1 MVESE
6 RNGTG
11 NRAGSAS
18 ADSAGDV
25 AVIGLACRL
34 PGAADPAAFWRLL
47 SEGTDAITDVPAD
60 RWDGAAVADADPSEP
75 GRTDIRRGGF
85 LDRVGHFDA
94 RFFGL
99 SPKEAAAMDPQQ
111 RLVLELAW
119 EALEDAHVRPGTLRS
134 TRTGVFVGAIWD
146 DYATLH
152 HRSGLT
158 AISPHTVTG
167 LHRSIIANRV
177 SYFLGL
183 NGPSLTVDSGQSSS
197 LVSVHLAC
205 ESLRKGESTI
215 ALAGGVNLNIV
226 PESTLG
232 AAKFGGLSPDGRC
245 FTFDARANGYV
256 RGEGGGIVVLKPLAR
271 AVADGDPV
279 YCVIRGSAVNNDGG
293 GDGLTVPLRSGQE
306 QVLRLACERAGID
319 PAHIGYV
326 ELHGTGTKVGDP
338 VEAAAL
344 GAVLGT
350 GRAPGNPLR
359 VGSAKTNVG
368 HLEGAA
374 GITGL
379 LKAALAL
386 HHRELPASLNFETPN
401 PAIPLDRLN
410 LRVQNEHSA
419 WAAED
424 GRPLLAGVSS
434 FGMGGTNC
442 HIVLAEHRETADPAA
457 RDSTGADR
465 AVPGTGESG
474 PGTAATCWPLSAKTA
489 SALRGQAAA
498 LLAHAEAHPALALPA
513 VGRAL
518 ATGRTAFEHRAVV
531 VGENRDDFLRAL
543 RALSTDGI
551 DAALTTGRTAPRGEL
566 AFLFPGQGSQR
577 AGMGRELAESVP
589 AFATALD
596 DVCAHLDPLLPRPLR
611 EIMFAAEGTGE
622 AAELDRTLY
631 TQTSLFAL
639 EVALFRA
646 LESWGVT
653 PDVLMGHSIGEL
665 AAAHVAGVLSLADAC
680 TLVAARGR
688 LMQALPAGGAMIAV
702 QATEDEVHDRI
713 GAHTDRVS
721 VAALNGPDSVVVSG
735 DDDLATEIADAF
747 AALGRKTSRLRVS
760 HAFHSPHM
768 EPMLAEFREVA
779 EGLTFHAPRIP
790 IVSNVTGRLAEERAA
805 YEGCDA
811 AYWVRHV
818 REAVRFADGVARLD
832 EQGVRTYLE
841 LGPGGV
847 LTSMARAG
855 ADDEALFVPALRGR
869 RPETS
874 ALLTAV
880 AALHVHGLEPD
891 WDALFGDGGRTHRK
905 VALPTYAFERQRYWL
920 DGATTPLIAGTTT
933 DRAPADPQTDAVAET
948 DTAPVGALGRRLAGL
963 PESAREEAALDLVRA
978 HVAAVLGHAEA
989 RQVESEWT
997 FKDLGFDSLSS
1008 VELCNQLGAAT
1019 GLRLPSGL
1027 LFDHPTPAALAR
1039 HLAARSLGAADTADR
1054 TPVTADDP
1062 DEPIAIVAMSCRLP
1076 GGISSPEELW
1086 RLLASGGDAV
1096 SGFPT
1101 DRGWDIETLW
1111 DPEPGT
1117 PGKSSTRHGGFLRGA
1132 ADFDA
1137 AFFGISPREA
1147 AAIDPQQRLVL
1158 ETAWEAFE
1166 RAGIDPATL
1175 RGSRAGVF
1183 IGATAQDYGPRL
1195 HEPVDEA
1202 GGYLLTGTTT
1212 SVASGRVAYSFGLE
1226 GPAVTV
1232 DTACSSSLVALHLA
1246 VQSLRGGECTMALA
1260 GGVTVMS
1267 TPGMFVEFSRQGGL
1281 SADGRCKAFAA
1292 GADGTGWAEGV
1303 GMLLVE
1309 RLSDA
1314 RRNGHQVLAVVRGS
1328 AVNQDGA
1335 SNGLT
1340 APNGPSQQRVIRQ
1353 ALAAAGLAPADVD
1366 AVEAHGTGT
1375 KLGDPIEAEALIA
1388 TYGQERSQERPLWLG
1403 SLKSNIGHTQAAAGV
1418 AGVIKMVMAMRHG
1431 LLPRTLHVDEPTPHV
1446 DWSASEV
1453 RLLTEAVEWP
1463 AGGPPRRAAV
1473 SSFGIS
1479 GTNAHV
1485 IVEQAPDL
1493 AEEPPAPAPTPG
1505 SGVVVPWVLSA
1516 KSDTALREQAAR
1528 LLSFLDSFLDDEGVG
1543 VRPEDVAFSL
1553 ATSRAV
1559 LERRAAVVGAELGE
1573 LRGELQ
1579 SIVSGAVPAAGAVGG
1594 KVGFLFSGQGS
1605 QRVGMGRELYASY
1618 PVFAAA
1624 YDEVCALLDIEVDVD
1639 AEALH
1644 QTGMTQPALF
1654 AVEVALFR
1662 LLESWGV
1669 RPDYVAGHSVGEIAA
1684 AHVAGVLS
1692 LEDAAKLV
1700 SARARLMQALP
1711 GGGAMVAVQATEDE
1725 ILPHLAEGVGIA
1737 AINGP
1742 RSVVVSGAEA
1752 EVLAVAGVFAGQGRK
1767 TSRLKV
1773 SHAFHSPLM
1782 EPMLEEFGGV
1792 VGGLV
1797 FNEPWIPVVSNL
1809 TGRLAEP
1816 YTSSYW
1822 VRHVREA
1829 VRFADGVR
1837 TLHELGVGTFVEIG
1851 PGGVLSGMAQGC
1863 VDDIVTVPVLRADR
1877 PEPRAVV
1884 AALAELH
1891 VGGTVVDWRA
1901 FFPGARRVDLPT
1913 YAFQRERY
1921 WLDVPRTATGGLQEA
1936 SDAEF
1941 WDSVESE
1948 DRASLGALLGLE
1960 AAELDTVA
1968 PKLSAWRRQRR
1979 EQSAADGWRY
1989 RITWQPLG
1997 DPAGAA
2003 SSGTWLYV
2011 VPEETAWTEAIR
2023 AGLTELG
2030 VTLVPFTVAEDTDR
2044 DTLARSL
2051 TEAGHEQAD
2060 GVLFAAAPAP
2070 ADTGTADTGTAD
2082 TGTAALQRLVLLVQA
2097 LGDAGIEAPLWCLT
2111 SGAVSTGP
2119 ADPLTDPAAARLWGL
2134 GRIVALEQPQRW
2146 GGLVDL
2152 PAEPDP
2158 RALARLAGLLD
2169 QTDEDQLAV
2178 RPSGVSVRRL
2188 VRAARSAAPAD
2199 ATWSPRGTVLVT
2211 GGTGAL
2217 GGHVARWL
2225 AGAGA
2230 EHLVLIS
2237 RRGPEAPGAAE
2248 LTAELTELGARVTV
2262 AACDAADRDDLAEL
2276 FARHTVNA
2284 VVHTAG
2290 VLDDG
2295 LIDSLTPERLDGVL
2309 RPKADAAL
2317 HLHEL
2322 TRDREDLDAFVLFS
2336 SMTGV
2341 WGNGGQGAYGAANAF
2356 LDALA
2361 EQRRAQGLPA
2371 LAVAWGPWADGGMAD
2386 GAAGDHLRRR
2396 GVRPI
2401 AALPAISALHAAL
2414 TRGETS
2420 VTIADVDWDR
2430 FVPAFAGT
2438 RPCPLLSGVPE
2449 AREALEGRAR
2459 AARST
2464 EAPAS
2469 ALGQRL
2475 LDAVPGERARILLDL
2490 VREQAAMV
2498 LGHTNKGTFDADR
2511 TFRETGFDSLTAV
2524 ELRHRLSTA
2533 TGLKLPATLVFDH
2546 PTPTALA
2553 RHLGDEL
2560 LGGHGTETPA
2570 PQAVTA
2576 VAADEPLAIVSMSC
2590 RFPGGVDTPEDL
2602 WELLGSGLDAMSG
2615 FPTDRGWD
2623 LDAIYDPDPER
2634 PGTTYTREGGFIEGA
2649 DRFDAGLFGIS
2660 PREALAMDPQQRLL
2674 LETAWEAF
2682 ERAGIAPAS
2691 VRASRTGV
2699 FIGTN
2704 GQDYANGL
2712 RNAPEEIEGYALTG
2726 KAASVVSGRIS
2737 YTFGLEGPAVTVDT
2751 ACSSSLVALH
2761 LAAQALRSGECSMAL
2776 VGGVTVMTTPDLF
2789 VEFSRQR
2796 GLSPDGRCKAFAAG
2810 ADGTG
2815 WGEGVGLLLVERL
2828 SDARRHGHQVLAV
2841 VRGSAVNQDGASNG
2855 LTAPNGPSQ
2864 QRVIRQA
2871 LASAGLTPADV
2882 DAVEAHGT
2890 GTKLGDPIEAQA
2902 LLATYGREHSADRPV
2917 WLGSVKSNIGHTQAA
2932 AGVAGV
2938 IKMVLAMRH
2947 GTLPRTLHVDEP
2959 TGHVDWSAGT
2969 VRLLTE
2975 PVPWPGTTGPRRAA
2989 VSSFGIGGT
2998 NAHTILE
3005 EAPAATVAE
3014 PVREHRPVPV
3024 PWVLSAKSE
3033 AALRAQAERLLAFA
3047 TDDVSPVDAGFS
3059 TATTR
3064 SALEHR
3070 AAVIGTD
3077 PAELRT
3083 ALTALTAGEPS
3094 ANVVTGRAHSTGKVG
3109 FLFSGQGSQRL
3120 GMGRELYGAFPVF
3133 AAAYDEVCA
3142 LLDIEVDVEAE
3153 ALHQTGVTQPALF
3166 AVEVALFRLLGSWG
3180 VRPDYVAGHSVGEI
3194 AAAHV
3199 AGVLSLEDAA
3209 KLVSARARLMQ
3220 ALPGGGAMVA
3230 VQATE
3235 DEILPHLTEGVGIAA
3250 VNGPRSV
3257 VVSGVED
3264 AVLAVAELFAGQGRK
3279 TSRLKVSH
3287 AFHSPLMEPMLEEFG
3302 GVVGGLVFNEP
3313 WVPVVSNLTGRL
3325 AEPYTSSYWVR
3336 HVREAVRFADG
3347 VRTLDELGVGT
3358 FVEIG
3363 PGGVLSGMA
3372 QGCVDDIVTVPVLR
3386 ADRPEPQALITAY
3399 AQLHVNGVELDWDA
3413 FFPGARRV
3421 ELPTYAFQRE
3431 RYWLNAP
3438 APTGDMSAVGQGTA
3452 GHPLLGA
3459 AVPLADGDGHLLTG
3473 RLSTHTHPWL
3483 MDHAVSGTVLLPGTA
3498 FVELAVTA
3506 ADAVGCD
3513 LLEELTLETPLLMPE
3528 RGGVALQVRVGA
3540 DDGTGRRSLTVHSR
3554 TDDGDAPAHQDDPA
3568 RAWVRHASGSLTVAT
3583 EEPMDGSL
3591 AAWPPAGAEPIDVD
3605 GFYDRL
3611 AAMALDYGPV
3621 FQGLRAA
3628 WHAGDDFF
3636 AEVELPGADGMDAGA
3651 YGLHPALFDAA
3662 LHTVWLGAVEPDAG
3676 TGHGLLPFAWSGVRL
3691 AAAGASALRVKVSRA
3706 GTSTVSL
3713 LLADGTG
3720 EPVARIDSLTL
3731 RPVPVDQLR
3740 AGSGGDD
3747 AVFGLEWTPI
3757 GLPSAPDGTR
3767 IEPYEDLAALR
3778 NADSPAVTAA
3788 EAEAGATADAVIVP
3802 CPTGTATD
3810 LATRVREVTYAVLEL
3825 LQWWLAEERP
3835 ARLVLVTR
3843 TGDLAQSAVRGL
3855 VRSAQTEN
3863 PDRVVLVE
3871 TSADADPGSGA
3882 EPTDFTRTLPGLLAS
3897 GEPQALLGA
3906 DGEIR
3911 VPRLVR
3917 AATPD
3922 AEPSVPALGSGTV
3935 LLTGASG
3942 GLGGLFVKHLVAE
3955 HGVRSLLLVSR
3966 RGGDAPGAAEL
3977 TAELTARGADVTW
3990 AACDVADRDAVRALL
4005 AGPGR
4010 NLSAIVH
4017 TAGVLDDGIIGSL
4030 TPDRLDAVF
4039 RPKVDAALNL
4049 HDLAAELCGELSAFV
4064 LFSSVAGTLG
4074 TPGQGN
4080 YAAANTFLDA
4090 LAEHRRALGL
4100 RATSLAWG
4108 LWAQDSESESA
4119 MTGGLDHTDLTRIQR
4134 MGLAPIPSADGLRMF
4149 DAALA
4154 TDRAAVAPIRL
4165 DTSAF
4170 RDGQGRFREGQGQSV
4185 PSVLRG
4191 LVRVTPVRRTART
4204 APEGSLGQRLA
4215 GLPVAEREQVVLD
4228 LVRGEVAAVLGHS
4241 GARSVGADDAF
4252 KDIGFDS
4259 LTAVELRNRL
4269 NSAVGMRLPATLI
4282 FDYPSPLALA
4292 RYLTAEAAGTDAAA
4306 ATVPTTRSTSGA
4318 TADDPIAIV
4327 GMACR
4332 YPGGVRSPED
4342 LWQLV
4347 RSGRDAVSGFPED
4360 RGWDVEKLYDP
4371 NPDQWGTSYTREG
4384 GFLRDA
4390 ADFDAEFFGIS
4401 PREALAMDPQQ
4412 RLLLETSWEA
4422 FERAGIDPA
4431 TVRGSRTGVF
4441 AGVMYHDYGGR
4452 VHTSPAGLEGY
4463 LVNGSAGSVAS
4474 GRVSYTFGLE
4484 GPAVTVDTA
4493 CSSSLVALHLAA
4505 QALRSGECTMALVGG
4520 VTVMAGPSVFVEFS
4534 RQRGLSADGRCKA
4547 FAAGADG
4554 TGWAEGAGM
4563 LLVERLSD
4571 ARRHG
4576 HRVLAVVRGTAVN
4589 QDGASNGLT
4598 APNGPSQQ
4606 RVIRQ
4611 ALANAGV
4618 SSDQVDA
4625 VEAHGTGTRL
4635 GDPIE
4640 AQALIATYGRERAGE
4655 RPLWLGS
4662 LKSNIGHAQAA
4673 AGVGGVI
4680 KMVMAMRHGVLPQTL
4695 HVDEPTPHVD
4705 WSAGDVRLLTE
4716 AVEWPAHDG
4725 PRRAAV
4731 SSFGVSGT
4739 NAHVIVE
4746 QAPDLAEEP
4755 PAPAPTPGSG
4765 AVVPWVLS
4773 AKSDT
4778 ALREQA
4784 ARLLS
4789 FLDDEGAGVRPEDVA
4804 FSLATSRAVLERRA
4818 AVVGTELGELR
4829 GGLESIVSGA
4839 VPAAGAV
4846 GGKVGFLFS
4855 GQGSQRLGMGR
4866 ELYASYPVFA
4876 AAYDEVCAL
4885 LDIEVDVEAEA
4896 LHQTGV
4902 TQPALFAVEV
4912 ALFRLLESW
4921 GVRPDYVAGHSV
4933 GEIAAA
4939 HVAGVLSLEDAA
4951 KLVSARARLM
4961 QALPSG
4967 GAMVAVQ
4974 AAEDEVLPYLTDGVG
4989 IAAVNGPQSVVVSG
5003 AEDAVVAIGETFR
5016 EQGRKTSRLKVSHAF
5031 HSPLMEPMLEEFG
5044 QAIAGL
5050 TFNEPR
5056 IPVVS
5061 NLTGQ
5066 LAEPYTPSYW
5076 VRHVRE
5082 AVRFADGVQTL
5093 RELGVT
5099 TFVEVGPGG
5108 VLSALAQGCVDDI
5121 VTVPVLRADRPEPYA
5136 ITAALGSLHTYGV
5149 SPDWR
5154 ALLPGA
5160 RRVDLPTYAFQRE
5173 RFWLDVPPVSG
5184 DVRAAG
5190 LGAADHPLLGA
5201 AIVTADSDGVL
5212 LTGLLSLE
5220 THPWLADHAVHGT
5233 VLLPGTAFVE
5243 LAIRAGDET
5252 GCGGIEDLTL
5262 ELPLVVPGN
5271 GGVTLQVAAG
5281 AADES
5286 GRRQLSVHSRTGDGP
5301 WLRHATG
5308 VLSPAV
5314 APSAVD
5320 VGVWPPAGAEAVD
5333 LTAFYEGMAAMGLD
5347 YGPLFQGLRSVWR
5360 GGDDVYAEVELP
5372 EESATEAAAFAL
5384 HPALLDAALHAL
5396 AAGGLVSTSDGL
5408 ALPFAWS
5415 GVLVH
5420 AAGAATARVK
5430 LSRTATGSITLAVA
5444 DGAGEPVASVESL
5457 SLRTV
5462 SAEQLRDAGGG
5473 ERLFGLEWTPFA
5485 LPAADE
5491 AVTIETLADFDAL
5504 RASEGTPEAVVV
5516 PCPAGTGAEADRA
5529 HTKHA
5534 KHAKHAMHTVH
5545 TVHSV
5550 TDEVLALVQWWLARE
5565 RAGRLVL
5572 VTRPGDLAHAAV
5584 WGLVRSAQS
5593 ENPDRFVLA
5602 EAEDTDEVVR
5612 VLPAVLAADEP
5623 QFAVR
5628 GGEVFVPRLTK
5639 ATGTAT
5645 GTAIGTAA
5653 GTAIGTPDFGAGP
5666 VLLTGASGALGGLVA
5681 RHLVA
5686 EHGVRSLLL
5695 LSRRGAEAPGA
5706 VELEAELTAWGA
5718 EVTWAACD
5726 AADRD
5731 ALAEALSGTPVTAV
5745 VHTAGVLDDGVIA
5758 SLTPERMEKVLRPKV
5773 DAVLNLHELTDGL
5786 SAFVV
5791 FSSVSGILGSAGQGN
5806 YAAANTF
5813 LDAFAESRRAQGLPA
5828 TSLAWGLWEQG
5839 GGMADR
5845 LDQADLTRLKRAGLA
5860 PIGVDEGLRLFDAAL
5875 ALDRAT
5881 VAPLRLDLGGLQG
5894 TVPPVLRGL
5903 RGPVR
5908 GTARRTAQ
5916 SAPKGSLGQRLAGLP
5931 VAQREEAVLDLV
5943 RGEVAAVLGHTSAQA
5958 VQPEH
5963 AFQDA
5968 GFDSLTSVE
5977 LRNRLNAAT
5986 GLRLPATLVFDHPTP
6001 LALSRFLLAE
6011 TLGGQERPEAAVAA
6025 VTGTDEPI
6033 AIVGMACRFPGDVR
6047 SPEDL
6052 WRLVASGGDA
6062 VSGFPEDRG
6071 WDVENLYDP
6080 DPDRSGKSYVRH
6092 GGFLHEA
6099 AAFDPAFFGIS
6110 PREALAMDP
6119 QQRLLLETSWEAFE
6133 RAGIDPAT
6141 VRGSRTGVF
6150 AGVMYHDYGGRV
6162 KTPTEGMDAY
6172 LGSGSAGSIASGRVS
6187 YTFGLEG
6194 PAVTVDTACSSS
6206 LVALHLAA
6214 QALRSGEC
6222 TMALVGGVTVMA
6234 TPSTFVEFSR
6244 QRGLSADG
6252 RCKAFAAGADGTGW
6266 AEGAGMLLVERLSD
6280 ARRHGHRVLA
6290 VVRGT
6295 AVNQDGASNGLT
6307 APNGPSQQRVI
6318 RQALANAGVSSDQV
6332 DAVEAHGTG
6341 TRLGDPIEAQALIAT
6356 YGQERSGERPLW
6368 LGSLKS
6374 NIGHAQAAAGVGGVI
6389 KMVMAM
6395 RHGVLPQTLHV
6406 DEPTPHVDW
6415 SAGDVR
6421 LLTEAVEWPAHDG
6434 PRRAAVSSFGI
6445 SGTNAHVIVEQA
6457 PDSAESVP
6465 ESEPDAVVPWV
6476 LSAKTD
6482 TALRAQ
6488 AERLLSLA
6496 SATDARPADLALSL
6510 ATTRSAMEYRAAVV
6524 GEDREELLDG
6534 LRALA
6539 AGSASPRIVT
6549 GEPGSGGK
6557 VGFLF
6562 SGQGSQRRGMGRELY
6577 EAFPVFAAAY
6587 DEVCAALDAPV
6598 DVDAEE
6604 LDQTGSTQPALFA
6617 VEVALFRLLESWGV
6631 RPDYVAGHSVGEIAA
6646 AHVAG
6651 VLSLEDAAK
6660 LVSARARLMQ
6670 ALPSGG
6676 AMVAVQATEDDV
6688 LPYLTDGVG
6697 IAAVNGPQ
6705 SVVVSGAEDAVV
6717 AIGEVFREQG
6727 RKTSRLKVSHAFHSP
6742 LMDPMLEEFGQAI
6755 AGLTFN
6761 EPRIPVVS
6769 NLTGQLAEPYT
6780 PSYWVRHVREAVRFA
6795 DGVQTLH
6802 ELGVATFV
6810 EVGPGGVLS
6819 ALAQGCVDDI
6829 VTVPVVRADRPE
6841 PQAVVTALAELYTH
6855 GVSPG
6860 WWAVFPGARRV
6871 DLPTYAFQYERFW
6884 LEVPEEFSGGAAAAG
6899 LGLGAAEHPLAG
6911 AVVALPGAGGFL
6923 VTGRLSLRTHP
6934 WLADHTVMGRVL
6946 LPGTALVELAVR
6958 AGDEAGCAQVED
6970 LTLEAP
6976 LIVPDRGG
6984 VAVQVWVGPEEE
6996 SGRRALS
7003 VHSRP
7008 DDAPD
7013 DAPWVR
7019 HAVGYLA
7026 DELPDPPHGVDPGAW
7041 PPSAAEPVDLSR
7053 FYEGLDGLGLSYGP
7067 AFRGLRSVWRD
7078 GDDVLAEVALPEDT
7092 AADAFAVHP
7101 ALLDAALHAIGA
7113 GGLVPVADGPLL
7125 PFAWS
7130 EVGVRATG
7138 ATALRVKVSRTG
7150 TDAVSLTV
7158 ADASGG
7164 LVATVGSL
7172 SLRPVSREQLLAA
7185 GDLGGRA
7192 DDSLF
7197 GLAWQP
7203 IALVEGDAPLDVR
7216 VYPDPAAAL
7225 SADLPEAETESGT
7238 ASDSDSASGTG
7249 RATEAVTVVPCPELP
7264 GTPTA
7269 DRVHGIASE
7278 VLALVRSWL
7287 ARECAGRLV
7296 LVTRPGDLAHAAVWG
7311 LVRSAQSENPDR
7323 FVLAEAEDTDEVVR
7337 VLPAVLAAD
7346 EPQFA
7351 LRDGEVRVPRL
7362 VRSTG
7367 ELVDAPDLA
7376 TGTVLV
7382 TGASGALGGLVARH
7396 LVSEH
7401 KVRRLLLASR
7411 RGADAP
7417 GAAELA
7423 AELAALGAEVTW
7435 AACDVADREAVS
7447 AMLDGLGGHALSA
7460 VVHTAGVLDDG
7471 VIGSVT
7477 PERMREVFRPKVDAV
7492 LNLHECTR
7500 DMGPAAFVVFSSV
7513 AGLIGSAGQASYA
7526 AANSFLDAFSAHR
7539 RRAGLPATSLAWGV
7553 WEQSGAMT
7561 DGLAA
7566 ADRARMARSGVLPL
7580 PTGEGLRLF
7589 DAALASDAAVLA
7601 PVRIDTGALRGGEA
7615 PPVLRALVPA
7625 PAGRR
7630 TVQSATSAGSSAAAH
7645 GPSLAERLAQLPEGE
7660 REKSVLDL
7668 VRAEVAAVLGH
7679 ASDRTVRPEHAFQ
7692 DLGFDS
7698 LTAVELRN
7706 RLNRATGS
7714 RLPATLV
7721 FDHPTPA
7728 LLARHLFTEIAGAA
7742 EPDLVDSLL
7751 ADLDNVEQEL
7761 VTKLAAGEARDRI
7774 LVRLQELLLIAGES
7788 GKTSDQEVPGTSGSD
7803 LETATDDE
7811 MFDLL
7816 GKEFGIS

>member
-6 RNGTG
+6 LNGMG
-11 NRAGSAS
+11 NRSGSAS
-18 ADSAGDV
+18 ADSAEGI

-34 PGAADPAAFWRLL
+34 PGAADPSAFWRLL
-47 SEGTDAITDVPAD
+47 SEGTDAITDVPPD
-60 RWDGAAVADADPSEP
+60 RWDGAAVADADPSAP
-75 GRTDIRRGGF
+75 GRTDVRRGGF
-85 LDRVGHFDA
+85 LDGIGHFDA
-94 RFFGL
+94 GFFGL

-119 EALEDAHVRPGTLRS
+119 EALEDAHLRAETLRS

-293 GDGLTVPLRSGQE
+293 GDGLTVPLQAGQE
-306 QVLRLACERAGID
+306 QVLRLAYEHAAVD
-319 PAHIGYV
+319 PAHVGYV
-326 ELHGTGTKVGDP
+326 ELHGTGTKLGDP

-344 GAVLGT
+344 GAVLGA
-350 GRAPGNPLR
+350 GREPGRPLR

-379 LKAALAL
+379 LKAVLSL
-386 HHRELPASLNFETPN
+386 SHRELPASLHFETPN

-410 LRVQNEHSA
+410 LRVQTEHSA

-442 HIVLAEHRETADPAA
+442 HVVLAEHR
-457 RDSTGADR
+457 
-465 AVPGTGESG
+465 
-474 PGTAATCWPLSAKTA
+474 TAATAAGAAAEADTGAAPTVWPLSARTA
-489 SALRGQAAA
+489 SGLRAQAAA
-498 LLAHAEAHPALALPA
+498 LLAHAGAHPGLALPD
-513 VGRAL
+513 VGWSL
-518 ATGRTAFEHRAVV
+518 ATGRTAFEHRAVA
-531 VGENRDDFLRAL
+531 VGEDREDLLRAL
-543 RALSTDGI
+543 HQLSTGGV
-551 DAALTTGRTAPRGEL
+551 DAALTTGRTGPRGEL
-566 AFLFPGQGSQR
+566 AFLFSGQGSQR
-577 AGMGRELAESVP
+577 AGTGRELAASFP
-589 AFATALD
+589 TFATALNE
-596 DVCAHLDPLLPRPLR
+596 VCAHLDPLLPRPLR
-611 EIMFAAEGTGE
+611 EVMFAPEGTRE

-631 TQTSLFAL
+631 TQTSLFAV
-639 EVALFRA
+639 EVALFRL
-646 LESWGVT
+646 LESWGIT

-665 AAAHVAGVLSLADAC
+665 AAAHVAGVLSLTDAC

-702 QATEDEVHDRI
+702 QATEDEVRARI
-713 GAHTDRVS
+713 GDRTDRVS

-735 DDDLATEIADAF
+735 DEDLTVEIADSF
-747 AALGRKTSRLRVS
+747 AALGRRTSRLRVS

-768 EPMLAEFREVA
+768 EPMLAEFRAVA

-790 IVSNVTGRLAEERAA
+790 IVSDVTGRLSEEPSE
-805 YEGCDA
+805 YEGCTA
-811 AYWVRHV
+811 AYWVRHA
-818 REAVRFADGVARLD
+818 REAVRFTDGVARLD
-832 EQGVRTYLE
+832 ERGVRTYLE
-841 LGPGGV
+841 IGPGGV
-847 LTSMARAG
+847 LTSLARAR
-855 ADDEALFVPALRGR
+855 ADSESLFVPSLRAR
-869 RPETS
+869 RPEAQ

-880 AALHVHGLEPD
+880 ASLHVHGVEPD
-891 WDALFGDGGRTHRK
+891 WDALFDGGRGARRK
-905 VALPTYAFERQRYWL
+905 VALPTYAFERQWHWL
-920 DGATTPLIAGTTT
+920 DGDTTSPVAPTG
-933 DRAPADPQTDAVAET
+933 RAPAARQPHTIAET
-948 DTAPVGALGRRLAGL
+948 GSVPVGALGLRPAGL
-963 PESAREEAALDLVRA
+963 SRSERDETVLDLVRA
-978 HVAAVLGHAEA
+978 HIAAVLGHAEA
-989 RQVESEWT
+989 HQVETERT

-1008 VELCNQLGAAT
+1008 VELRNQLGEAT

-1027 LFDHPTPAALAR
+1027 LYDHPTPAALAR
-1039 HLAARSLGAADTADR
+1039 HLAARSLGGEDAAASASATA
-1054 TPVTADDP
+1054 ADP

-1076 GGISSPEELW
+1076 GGVSSPEDLW
-1086 RLLASGGDAV
+1086 RLLASGGDAI

-1101 DRGWDIETLW
+1101 DRGWDVEALH

-1117 PGKSSTRHGGFLRGA
+1117 PGKSSTRHGGFLHGA
-1132 ADFDA
+1132 AEFDA
-1137 AFFGISPREA
+1137 GFFGISPREA

-1166 RAGIDPATL
+1166 RAGIDPVTL

-1195 HEPVDEA
+1195 HEPVDGIE
-1202 GGYLLTGTTT
+1202 GYLLTGTTT

-1246 VQSLRGGECTMALA
+1246 VQSLRSGECTMALA

-1267 TPGMFVEFSRQGGL
+1267 TPGMFVEFSRQRGL

-1292 GADGTGWAEGV
+1292 TADGTGWAEGV

-1353 ALAAAGLAPADVD
+1353 ALAAAQLAPADVD

-1375 KLGDPIEAEALIA
+1375 RLGDPIEAEALIA
-1388 TYGQERSQERPLWLG
+1388 AYGQGRDGDRPLWLG

-1418 AGVIKMVMAMRHG
+1418 AGVIKMVLAMRHG
-1431 LLPRTLHVDEPTPHV
+1431 VLPKTLHVDEPTPHV
-1446 DWSASEV
+1446 EWSASGV

-1463 AGGPPRRAAV
+1463 AGVPPRRAAV

-1485 IVEQAPDL
+1485 IVEQAP
-1493 AEEPPAPAPTPG
+1493 ASEELPPVSG

-1516 KSDTALREQAAR
+1516 KSDAALRDQAGR
-1528 LLSFLDSFLDDEGVG
+1528 LLSFLADEGAG
-1543 VRPEDVAFSL
+1543 VRPVDVGFSL

-1559 LERRAAVVGAELGE
+1559 LERRAAVVGEELGE
-1573 LRGELQ
+1573 FRQGLEAL
-1579 SIVSGAVPAAGAVGG
+1579 VSGAAPVGGVVGG

-1605 QRVGMGRELYASY
+1605 QRIGMGRELYASY

-1624 YDEVCALLDIEVDVD
+1624 YDEVCARLDAPVDVD
-1639 AEALH
+1639 SEELNR
-1644 QTGMTQPALF
+1644 TGCTQPALF

-1662 LLESWGV
+1662 LLESWGI
-1669 RPDYVAGHSVGEIAA
+1669 RPDYVAGHSVGEIVA

-1692 LEDAAKLV
+1692 LEDAARLV

-1711 GGGAMVAVQATEDE
+1711 AGGAMVAVQAAESE
-1725 ILPHLAEGVGIA
+1725 VLPHLTDGVGIA
-1737 AINGP
+1737 AVNGP
-1742 RSVVVSGAEA
+1742 RSVVVSGAEDAVLGIA
-1752 EVLAVAGVFAGQGRK
+1752 EVFTQQGRK
-1767 TSRLKV
+1767 ASRLRV

-1782 EPMLEEFGGV
+1782 DPMLEEFAEV

-1797 FNEPWIPVVSNL
+1797 FNEARIPVVSNL
-1809 TGRLAEP
+1809 TGRLAES
-1816 YTSSYW
+1816 YTPEYW

-1837 TLHELGVGTFVEIG
+1837 SLHELGVRAFVEIG
-1851 PGGVLSGMAQGC
+1851 PGGVLSALAQGC
-1863 VDDIVTVPVLRADR
+1863 FDDGTDLVTVPVLRAGR
-1877 PEPRAVV
+1877 PEPHALVTAVGQLHTHGV
-1884 AALAELH
+1884 SPDWQAL
-1891 VGGTVVDWRA
+1891 
-1901 FFPGARRVDLPT
+1901 FPGARRVDLPT

-1921 WLDVPRTATGGLQEA
+1921 WLDAPRAATAGAPEA
-1936 SDAEF
+1936 MDAEF

-1948 DRASLGALLGLE
+1948 DRASLGALLGVE
-1960 AAELDTVA
+1960 PAELDVVA

-1997 DPAGAA
+1997 DTTGTAP
-2003 SSGTWLYV
+2003 SGTWLYV
-2011 VPEETAWTEAIR
+2011 VSEETTWTETIR
-2023 AGLTELG
+2023 SGLTELG
-2030 VTLVPFTVAEDTDR
+2030 IVLVPFTVAEDTDR
-2044 DTLARSL
+2044 ETLARAFAD
-2051 TEAGHEQAD
+2051 AGHEQVD
-2060 GVLFAAAPAP
+2060 GLLFAAARGEA
-2070 ADTGTADTGTAD
+2070 GTD
-2082 TGTAALQRLVLLVQA
+2082 ALQRLLLLVQA

-2111 SGAVSTGP
+2111 SGAVSTGT
-2119 ADPLTDPAAARLWGL
+2119 ADPLTDPVSARLWGL

-2152 PAEPDP
+2152 PAEPDS
-2158 RALARLAGLLD
+2158 RALGRLAGLLA
-2169 QTDEDQLAV
+2169 QADEDQLAV
-2178 RPSGVSVRRL
+2178 RASGVSGRRL
-2188 VRAARSAAPAD
+2188 VRAPQSAAPAD
-2199 ATWSPRGTVLVT
+2199 APWSPRGTVLVT

-2230 EHLVLIS
+2230 EHLVLTS
-2237 RRGPEAPGAAE
+2237 RRGPDALGAVELKAE
-2248 LTAELTELGARVTV
+2248 LEELGARVTV
-2262 AACDAADRDDLAEL
+2262 AACDAADRDALAEL
-2276 FARHTVNA
+2276 FGRHTVNA

-2295 LIDSLTPERLDGVL
+2295 LVESLTPERLERVL
-2309 RPKADAAL
+2309 RPKVDAAL

-2322 TRDREDLDAFVLFS
+2322 TRDRQDLDAFVLFS

-2371 LAVAWGPWADGGMAD
+2371 LAVAWGSWADGGMAD

-2396 GVRPI
+2396 GVREI
-2401 AALPAISALHAAL
+2401 APPSAISVLHGAL
-2414 TRGETS
+2414 THGETA
-2420 VTIADVDWDR
+2420 VTVADVDWER

-2438 RPCPLLSGVPE
+2438 RSCPLLHGVPE
-2449 AREALEGRAR
+2449 ARKALEARAR
-2459 AARST
+2459 TARSA
-2464 EAPAS
+2464 EVPAS
-2469 ALGQRL
+2469 ALVQRL
-2475 LDAVPGERARILLDL
+2475 LGATPGEQSRILLDL
-2490 VREQAAMV
+2490 VREQAATV
-2498 LGHTNKGTFDADR
+2498 LGHTGKGAFEADR

-2524 ELRHRLSTA
+2524 ELRHRLTTA
-2533 TGLKLPATLVFDH
+2533 TGLKLPTTLVFDH

-2553 RHLGDEL
+2553 RHLGEEL
-2560 LGGHGTETPA
+2560 LGRHGSAADAAQTTA
-2570 PQAVTA
+2570 A

-2590 RFPGGVDTPEDL
+2590 RFPGGVQSPEDL
-2602 WELLGSGLDAMSG
+2602 WELLSSGRDAMSG

-2623 LDAIYDPDPER
+2623 IDALYDPDPDR
-2634 PGTTYTREGGFIEGA
+2634 PGRTYSREGGFIQGA
-2649 DRFDAGLFGIS
+2649 DRFDAALFGIS

-2691 VRASRTGV
+2691 ARASRTGV

-2712 RNAPEEIEGYALTG
+2712 RNAPDGIEAYALTG

-2796 GLSPDGRCKAFAAG
+2796 GLAPDGRCKAFAAG

-2828 SDARRHGHQVLAV
+2828 SDAVRNGHEVLAV

-2855 LTAPNGPSQ
+2855 LTAPNGPAQ

-2871 LASAGLTPADV
+2871 LASAGLAPADV

-2890 GTKLGDPIEAQA
+2890 GTRLGDPIEAQA
-2902 LLATYGREHSADRPV
+2902 LIATYGQEHSDDRPV
-2917 WLGSVKSNIGHTQAA
+2917 RLGSVKSNIGHTQAA

-2947 GTLPRTLHVDEP
+2947 GVLPQTLHVDEP
-2959 TGHVDWSAGT
+2959 SPHVDWSAGA

-2975 PVPWPGTTGPRRAA
+2975 PVPWPGIAGPRRAA

-2998 NAHTILE
+2998 NAHTIIE
-3005 EAPAATVAE
+3005 EAPAAAVAE
-3014 PVREHRPVPV
+3014 PARQHRPVPV

-3033 AALRAQAERLLAFA
+3033 GALRAQAERLLAFA

-3059 TATTR
+3059 SATTR
-3064 SALEHR
+3064 SALEYR
-3070 AAVIGTD
+3070 AAVIGTAPD
-3077 PAELRT
+3077 ELR
-3083 ALTALTAGEPS
+3083 AGLEAIAAGEPA
-3094 ANVVTGRAHSTGKVG
+3094 ANVVAGRAQPTGKFG
-3109 FLFSGQGSQRL
+3109 FLFSGQGSQRI
-3120 GMGRELYGAFPVF
+3120 GMGRELYASYPVF

-3142 LLDIEVDVEAE
+3142 RLDVPVDVDSEE
-3153 ALHQTGVTQPALF
+3153 LNRTGCTQPALF
-3166 AVEVALFRLLGSWG
+3166 AVEVALFRLLESWG
-3180 VRPDYVAGHSVGEI
+3180 VRPDYVAGHSVGEV

-3209 KLVSARARLMQ
+3209 RLVSARARLMQ
-3220 ALPGGGAMVA
+3220 ALPAGGAMVA

-3235 DEILPHLTEGVGIAA
+3235 DEVLAHLTDGVGIAA

-3257 VVSGVED
+3257 VVSGVEE
-3264 AVLAVAELFAGQGRK
+3264 AVTAIAEIFQGRGRR

-3287 AFHSPLMEPMLEEFG
+3287 AFHSPLMDPMLEEFAE
-3302 GVVGGLVFNEP
+3302 VVGGLVFNEP
-3313 WVPVVSNLTGRL
+3313 RIPVVSTLTGRL
-3325 AEPYTSSYWVR
+3325 AESYTPEYWVR

-3347 VRTLDELGVGT
+3347 VRSLHELGVST

-3363 PGGVLSGMA
+3363 PGGVLSALA
-3372 QGCVDDIVTVPVLR
+3372 QACADDIVTIPVLR
-3386 ADRPEPQALITAY
+3386 ADRPEPQALTTAL
-3399 AQLHVNGVELDWDA
+3399 AQLHVSGAELDWHA

-3421 ELPTYAFQRE
+3421 DLPTYAFQHE
-3431 RYWLNAP
+3431 RYWLDAP
-3438 APTGDMSAVGQGTA
+3438 ASTGDMRAVGQGDV

-3483 MDHAVSGTVLLPGTA
+3483 VDHVVSGVALLPGTA
-3498 FVELAVTA
+3498 FVELAITA

-3513 LLEELTLETPLLMPE
+3513 LLEELTLETPLLVPE
-3528 RGGVALQVRVGA
+3528 RGGVAVQVRVGA
-3540 DDGTGRRSLTVHSR
+3540 DDGSGRRPLTVHSR
-3554 TDDGDAPAHQDDPA
+3554 IDDGDTYTHEDGSGRPWA
-3568 RAWVRHASGSLTVAT
+3568 RHASGSLAVAVSG
-3583 EEPMDGSL
+3583 PVGGSL
-3591 AAWPPAGAEPIDVD
+3591 AAWPPVGAEPVDVD

-3611 AAMALDYGPV
+3611 AGMALDYGPV

-3628 WHAGDDFF
+3628 WRSGDDFF
-3636 AEVELPGADGMDAGA
+3636 AEVELPGAERTDAGA

-3662 LHTVWLGAVEPDAG
+3662 LHTVWLGAVEPESG
-3676 TGHGLLPFAWSGVRL
+3676 TGNGLLPFAWSGVRL
-3691 AAAGASALRVKVSRA
+3691 AAAGACDLRVKVSRA

-3713 LLADGTG
+3713 VLADGTG
-3720 EPVARIDSLTL
+3720 EPVAQVDSLSL
-3731 RPVPVDQLR
+3731 RPVPADQLR
-3740 AGSGGDD
+3740 AGHGSDD
-3747 AVFGLEWTPI
+3747 AVFGLEWTPVS
-3757 GLPSAPDGTR
+3757 LPSAPAGMR
-3767 IEPYEDLAALR
+3767 IATYEDLAALR
-3778 NADSPAVTAA
+3778 AAGSPTHL
-3788 EAEAGATADAVIVP
+3788 EGAGAVADAVVVP
-3802 CPTGTATD
+3802 CPTGAEGD
-3810 LATRVREVTYAVLEL
+3810 LATRVREVTQAVLEL
-3825 LQWWLAEERP
+3825 VQWWLAEERP
-3835 ARLVLVTR
+3835 PRLVLVMR

-3855 VRSAQTEN
+3855 VRSAQSEN
-3863 PDRVVLVE
+3863 PDRVVLIE
-3871 TSADADPGSGA
+3871 TSGDQDADAGLA
-3882 EPTDFTRTLPGLLAS
+3882 RVLPGLIAS
-3897 GEPQALLGA
+3897 GEPQAVVHA
-3906 DGEIR
+3906 HDEVR

-3917 AATPD
+3917 LAAPD
-3922 AEPSVPALGSGTV
+3922 TVPELPVLGTGTV

-3942 GLGGLFVKHLVAE
+3942 GLGRLFARHLVAE

-3966 RGGDAPGAAEL
+3966 RGGNAPGAAEL
-3977 TAELTARGADVTW
+3977 ATELTAQGADVTW
-3990 AACDVADRDAVRALL
+3990 AACDVADPDAVRALL
-4005 AGPGR
+4005 TGSGR
-4010 NLSAIVH
+4010 NVSAIVH

-4030 TPDRLDAVF
+4030 TPERLDAVF

-4049 HDLAAELCGELSAFV
+4049 HDLAGELCGDLSAFV

-4090 LAEHRRALGL
+4090 LAEHRRAAGL
-4100 RATSLAWG
+4100 PATSLAWG
-4108 LWAQDSESESA
+4108 LWAQESEST
-4119 MTGGLDHTDLTRIQR
+4119 MTGSLGHTDLTRIKR
-4134 MGLAPIPSADGLRMF
+4134 MGLAAIPSAYGLRMF
-4149 DAALA
+4149 DAAL
-4154 TDRAAVAPIRL
+4154 TTHRAAVAPIRL
-4165 DTSAF
+4165 DTAAF
-4170 RDGQGRFREGQGQSV
+4170 RDGQGQPV
-4185 PSVLRG
+4185 PAVLRE
-4191 LVRVTPVRRTART
+4191 LVRVAPVRRTAQS
-4204 APEGSLGQRLA
+4204 APKGSLGQRLA
-4215 GLPVAEREQVVLD
+4215 GLPEADREQTVLD
-4228 LVRGEVAAVLGHS
+4228 LVRTEVAAVLGHT
-4241 GARSVGADDAF
+4241 GAQSVSMDDSF

-4269 NSAVGMRLPATLI
+4269 NTAVGMRLPATLV
-4282 FDYPSPLALA
+4282 FDYPNPLTLA
-4292 RYLTAEAAGTDAAA
+4292 RFLAAEAAGPGEEAAA
-4306 ATVPTTRSTSGA
+4306 VPGTVA
-4318 TADDPIAIV
+4318 TATTTANSTGTADEPIAIV

-4332 YPGGVRSPED
+4332 YPGGVESPED

-4347 RSGRDAVSGFPED
+4347 FSGRDAVSGFPED

-4371 NPDQWGTSYTREG
+4371 DPDRWGTSYTREG
-4384 GFLRDA
+4384 GFLHA
-4390 ADFDAEFFGIS
+4390 ATDFDAEFFGIS

-4431 TVRGSRTGVF
+4431 AVRGSRTGVF

-4452 VHTSPAGLEGY
+4452 VHTSPPGLEGY

-4493 CSSSLVALHLAA
+4493 CSSSLVALHLAT
-4505 QALRSGECTMALVGG
+4505 QALRSGECSMALVGG
-4520 VTVMAGPSVFVEFS
+4520 VTVMASPSVFVEFS
-4534 RQRGLSADGRCKA
+4534 RQRGLSVDGRCKA

-4571 ARRHG
+4571 ARRNG

-4598 APNGPSQQ
+4598 APNGPAQQ

-4618 SSDQVDA
+4618 SSAQVDV
-4625 VEAHGTGTRL
+4625 VEAHGTGTTL

-4640 AQALIATYGRERAGE
+4640 AQALIATYGRERPE
-4655 RPLWLGS
+4655 DRPLWLGS

-4680 KMVMAMRHGVLPQTL
+4680 KMVMALRHGVLPRTL

-4716 AVEWPAHDG
+4716 AVEWPESDR

-4746 QAPDLAEEP
+4746 QAPASEELP
-4755 PAPAPTPGSG
+4755 PVSGSG
-4765 AVVPWVLS
+4765 VVVPWVLS
-4773 AKSDT
+4773 AKSDA
-4778 ALREQA
+4778 ALRDQA
-4784 ARLLS
+4784 GRLLS
-4789 FLDDEGAGVRPEDVA
+4789 FLADEGAGVRPVDVG

-4818 AVVGTELGELR
+4818 AVVGEELGEFR
-4829 GGLESIVSGA
+4829 QGLEALVSGA
-4839 VPAAGAV
+4839 VPVGGVV

-4855 GQGSQRLGMGR
+4855 GQGSQRMGMGR

-4876 AAYDEVCAL
+4876 AAYDEVCGL
-4885 LDIEVDVEAEA
+4885 LDAPVDVDSEE
-4896 LHQTGV
+4896 LNQTGC

-4921 GVRPDYVAGHSV
+4921 GIRPDYVAGHSV
-4933 GEIAAA
+4933 GEVAAA

-4951 KLVSARARLM
+4951 RLVSARAALM
-4961 QALPSG
+4961 QALPAG

-4974 AAEDEVLPYLTDGVG
+4974 AAEDEVLPHLTDEVG
-4989 IAAVNGPQSVVVSG
+4989 IAAVNGPRSVVVSG
-5003 AEDAVVAIGETFR
+5003 AEDAVTAIAEVFR

-5031 HSPLMEPMLEEFG
+5031 HSPLMDPMLEEFAEVVG
-5044 QAIAGL
+5044 GL
-5050 TFNEPR
+5050 VFNEAR

-5061 NLTGQ
+5061 NLTGR
-5066 LAEPYTPSYW
+5066 LVESYTPEYW

-5082 AVRFADGVQTL
+5082 AVRFADGVATL
-5093 RELGVT
+5093 HELGVRA
-5099 TFVEVGPGG
+5099 FVEIGPGG
-5108 VLSALAQGCVDDI
+5108 VLSALAQGCFDDGTDL
-5121 VTVPVLRADRPEPYA
+5121 VTVPVLRAGRPEPH
-5136 ITAALGSLHTYGV
+5136 ALVSAVGQLHTHGV
-5149 SPDWR
+5149 SPDWQ
-5154 ALLPGA
+5154 ALFPGA

-5173 RFWLDVPPVSG
+5173 RYWLDVPQASG

-5190 LGAADHPLLGA
+5190 VGAADHPLLGA
-5201 AIVTADSDGVL
+5201 AIATADSDGVL

-5252 GCGGIEDLTL
+5252 GCGRIEELTL
-5262 ELPLVVPGN
+5262 ELPLVVPER
-5271 GGVTLQVAAG
+5271 GGVTLQVAVG
-5281 AADES
+5281 PEDES
-5286 GRRQLSVHSRTGDGP
+5286 GRRQLSVHSRIGDRA

-5308 VLSPAV
+5308 VLSSAE
-5314 APSAVD
+5314 APSVAAL
-5320 VGVWPPAGAEAVD
+5320 GAWPPAGAEAVD
-5333 LTAFYEGMAAMGLD
+5333 LTAFYDDLAAAGLD
-5347 YGPLFQGLRSVWR
+5347 YGPVFQGLRSAWR
-5360 GGDDVYAEVELP
+5360 DGDDVFAEVELP
-5372 EESATEAAAFAL
+5372 EEPAAEAAAFAL

-5396 AAGGLVSTSDGL
+5396 AAGGLVALDDGP

-5415 GVLVH
+5415 GVVVQ
-5420 AAGAATARVK
+5420 AAGAAMLRVK
-5430 LSRTATGSITLAVA
+5430 SSRTTTGSVTLTVA
-5444 DGAGEPVASVESL
+5444 DGAGDPVASVESL
-5457 SLRTV
+5457 SLRPVTADE
-5462 SAEQLRDAGGG
+5462 SPGAGGG
-5473 ERLFGLEWTPFA
+5473 DQLFGLEWTPVTLPPATDA
-5485 LPAADE
+5485 LM
-5491 AVTIETLADFDAL
+5491 IETVADVDAL
-5504 RASEGTPEAVVV
+5504 REWEETPDVVVV
-5516 PCPAGTGAEADRA
+5516 PCPAGSGTETAER
-5529 HTKHA
+5529 
-5534 KHAKHAMHTVH
+5534 
-5545 TVHSV
+5545 VHSI
-5550 TDEVLALVQWWLARE
+5550 TSEVLALVQWWSGQE

-5593 ENPDRFVLA
+5593 ENPDRIVLV
-5602 EAEDTDEVVR
+5602 EAEDIDETAR
-5612 VLPAVLAADEP
+5612 VLPAVLASGEP
-5623 QFAVR
+5623 QLAVR
-5628 GGEVFVPRLTK
+5628 DGQVLVPRLVK

-5645 GTAIGTAA
+5645 GT
-5653 GTAIGTPDFGAGP
+5653 PDFGAGT

-5686 EHGVRSLLL
+5686 EHGVRGLLL

-5706 VELEAELTAWGA
+5706 VELEAELAAWGA

-5726 AADRD
+5726 VADRE
-5731 ALAEALSGTPVTAV
+5731 ALAEVLAGTEVTAV

-5773 DAVLNLHELTDGL
+5773 DAVLNLHELTSDL

-5813 LDAFAESRRAQGLPA
+5813 LDAFAEARRARGLTT

-5845 LDQADLTRLKRAGLA
+5845 LDQADLTRLKRVGLA
-5860 PIGVDEGLRLFDAAL
+5860 PMAVDEGLRLFDAAL
-5875 ALDRAT
+5875 ALDRAA
-5881 VAPLRLDLGGLQG
+5881 VAPLRLDLDGLRG

-5908 GTARRTAQ
+5908 GTTRRTAQ
-5916 SAPKGSLGQRLAGLP
+5916 SAPKGSLGRRLAGLP
-5931 VAQREEAVLDLV
+5931 EADHEQLVLDLV
-5943 RGEVAAVLGHTSAQA
+5943 RTEVAAVLGHASAQA

-5963 AFQDA
+5963 AFQEA

-5986 GLRLPATLVFDHPTP
+5986 GLRLPATMVFDHPTP
-6001 LALSRFLLAE
+6001 AALSRFLLAE
-6011 TLGGQERPEAAVAA
+6011 TLGVQERSEAAVTA
-6025 VTGTDEPI
+6025 VSGTDEPI
-6033 AIVGMACRFPGDVR
+6033 AIVGMACRYPGDVR

-6052 WRLVASGGDA
+6052 WRLVASGSDA
-6062 VSGFPEDRG
+6062 ISTFPDDRG
-6071 WDVENLYDP
+6071 WDVEDLYDP
-6080 DPDRSGKSYVRH
+6080 DPDRSGKSYARH

-6099 AAFDPAFFGIS
+6099 AEFDPAFFGIS

-6162 KTPTEGMDAY
+6162 KAAPEGMDAY
-6172 LGSGSAGSIASGRVS
+6172 LGSGSAGSVASGRVS

-6206 LVALHLAA
+6206 LVALHLAT

-6222 TMALVGGVTVMA
+6222 SMALVGGVTVMA

-6244 QRGLSADG
+6244 QRGLSVDG

-6280 ARRHGHRVLA
+6280 ARRNGHRVLA

-6307 APNGPSQQRVI
+6307 APNGPAQQRVI
-6318 RQALANAGVSSDQV
+6318 RQALANAGVSSAQV
-6332 DAVEAHGTG
+6332 DVVEAHGTG
-6341 TRLGDPIEAQALIAT
+6341 TTLGDPIEAQALIAT
-6356 YGQERSGERPLW
+6356 YGQERPEGQPLW

-6389 KMVMAM
+6389 KMVMAL
-6395 RHGVLPQTLHV
+6395 RHGVLPRTLHV

-6421 LLTEAVEWPAHDG
+6421 LLTEAVEWPESDR

-6457 PDSAESVP
+6457 PASEELPPVPDSG
-6465 ESEPDAVVPWV
+6465 AVVPWV
-6476 LSAKTD
+6476 LSGRTEA
-6482 TALRAQ
+6482 ALRAQ

-6496 SATDARPADLALSL
+6496 PEMDGQPADIGFSL
-6510 ATTRSAMEYRAAVV
+6510 ATTRSAMEHRAAVV
-6524 GEDREELLDG
+6524 GEDRNELLEG

-6539 AGSASPRIVT
+6539 TGSPSTRVVR
-6549 GEPGSGGK
+6549 GEPGTVGK

-6562 SGQGSQRRGMGRELY
+6562 SGQGSQRIGMGRELY
-6577 EAFPVFAAAY
+6577 ASYPVFAAAY
-6587 DEVCAALDAPV
+6587 DEVCARLDVPV
-6598 DVDAEE
+6598 DVDSEE
-6604 LDQTGSTQPALFA
+6604 LNQTGCTQPALFA

-6651 VLSLEDAAK
+6651 VLSLEDAAR

-6670 ALPSGG
+6670 ALPAGG
-6676 AMVAVQATEDDV
+6676 AMVAVQAAEDEV
-6688 LPYLTDGVG
+6688 LPHLTDEVG
-6697 IAAVNGPQ
+6697 IAAVNGPR
-6705 SVVVSGAEDAVV
+6705 SVVVSGVEEAVTAIAE
-6717 AIGEVFREQG
+6717 IFQG
-6727 RKTSRLKVSHAFHSP
+6727 RGRRTSRLKVSHAFHSP
-6742 LMDPMLEEFGQAI
+6742 LMDPMLEEFAEVVG
-6755 AGLTFN
+6755 GLVFN
-6761 EPRIPVVS
+6761 EPHIPVVS
-6769 NLTGQLAEPYT
+6769 TLTGRLVESYT
-6780 PSYWVRHVREAVRFA
+6780 PEYWVRHVREAVRFA
-6795 DGVQTLH
+6795 DGVRSLH
-6802 ELGVATFV
+6802 ELGVTTFV
-6810 EVGPGGVLS
+6810 EVGPGSVLS
-6819 ALAQGCVDDI
+6819 ALAQDCLDTGTGTGTATGTATGTGTGTATGTATGTGTGTGTGTDTDI
-6829 VTVPVVRADRPE
+6829 VTVPVVRTDRPE
-6841 PQAVVTALAELYTH
+6841 QHAVVTALAELYAH
-6855 GVSPG
+6855 GVSPD
-6860 WWAVFPGARRV
+6860 WQVLFPGARRV
-6871 DLPTYAFQYERFW
+6871 DLPTYAFQYERYW
-6884 LEVPEEFSGGAAAAG
+6884 LEAPAEFTGSAAATG

-6911 AVVALPGAGGFL
+6911 ATVALPGAGGFL

-6934 WLADHTVMGRVL
+6934 WLADHTVMDSVL

-6976 LIVPDRGG
+6976 LVVPDRGG
-6984 VAVQVWVGPEEE
+6984 VAVQVWVGAEEE
-6996 SGRRALS
+6996 PGRRALS
-7003 VHSRP
+7003 VHSRRE
-7008 DDAPD
+7008 DAPD

-7019 HAVGYLA
+7019 HAVGFLA
-7026 DELPDPPHGVDPGAW
+7026 DALPEPPHGADLGAW
-7041 PPSAAEPVDLSR
+7041 PPVGAEVVDLTG
-7053 FYEGLDGLGLSYGP
+7053 FYEGMDGLGLGYGP
-7067 AFRGLRSVWRD
+7067 VFRGLRSVWRS
-7078 GDDVLAEVALPEDT
+7078 GDDVLAEVSLPDGTE
-7092 AADAFAVHP
+7092 AGAFAVHP

-7130 EVGVRATG
+7130 AVGVRATG
-7138 ATALRVKVSRTG
+7138 ATALRVKISRTG
-7150 TDAVSLTV
+7150 SDAVSLTV

-7164 LVATVGSL
+7164 LVATAGSL

-7185 GDLGGRA
+7185 RGSGRRA

-7203 IALVEGDAPLDVR
+7203 AARTEADAGLDVR
-7216 VYPDPAAAL
+7216 SYPDLTALTAEPA
-7225 SADLPEAETESGT
+7225 LPDVAVVTVAPCPAGSGT
-7238 ASDSDSASGTG
+7238 
-7249 RATEAVTVVPCPELP
+7249 E
-7264 GTPTA
+7264 TA
-7269 DRVHGIASE
+7269 ERVHGITSE
-7278 VLALVRSWL
+7278 VLALLQWWSGQER
-7287 ARECAGRLV
+7287 AGRLV

-7323 FVLAEAEDTDEVVR
+7323 IVLVEAEDIDETAR
-7337 VLPAVLAAD
+7337 VLPAALASG
-7346 EPQFA
+7346 EPQLA
-7351 LRDGEVRVPRL
+7351 VRDGEVLVPRL
-7362 VRSTG
+7362 VKATG
-7367 ELVDAPDLA
+7367 TATGTPDFGA
-7376 TGTVLV
+7376 GTVLV

-7417 GAAELA
+7417 GAAELE
-7423 AELAALGAEVTW
+7423 AELAAWGAEVAW
-7435 AACDVADREAVS
+7435 AACDVADGEAVRG
-7447 AMLDGLGGHALSA
+7447 MLEGLGEHALSA

-7471 VIGSVT
+7471 VVASVT
-7477 PERMREVFRPKVDAV
+7477 PDRMREVFRPKVDAV

-7500 DMGPAAFVVFSSV
+7500 DMGLAAFVVFSSV
-7513 AGLIGSAGQASYA
+7513 AGMVGSAGQASYA
-7526 AANSFLDAFSAHR
+7526 AANSFLDAFSAYR

-7561 DGLAA
+7561 DGLAE

-7580 PTGEGLRLF
+7580 PPEEGLRLF

-7601 PVRIDTGALRGGEA
+7601 PVRIDTGALRAGEA
-7615 PPVLRALVPA
+7615 PPLLRALVPA
-7625 PAGRR
+7625 AAARR
-7630 TVQSATSAGSSAAAH
+7630 TAQAAA
-7645 GPSLAERLAQLPEGE
+7645 PSASSLAERLEGLSEAE
-7660 REKSVLDL
+7660 REKTVLDL
-7668 VRAEVAAVLGH
+7668 VRAEVATILGH

-7706 RLNRATGS
+7706 RLNRTTGL

-7728 LLARHLFTEIAGAA
+7728 LLARHVLTETAGAA
-7742 EPDLVDSLL
+7742 EPALVDSLL
-7751 ADLDNVEQEL
+7751 ADLDRVEQEL
-7761 VTKLAAGEARDRI
+7761 VTKLSESEARDQI
-7774 LVRLQELLLIAGES
+7774 LSKLQALMAIAGES
-7788 GKTSDQEVPGTSGSD
+7788 GDAPAPEHRAMGDSD
-7803 LETATDDE
+7803 LESATDDE
-7811 MFDLL
+7811 VFDLL

>member
-1 MVESE
+1 MV
-6 RNGTG
+6 
-11 NRAGSAS
+11 NRSGSAS
-18 ADSAGDV
+18 ADSADGI

-34 PGAADPAAFWRLL
+34 PGAAGPAAFWRLL
-47 SEGTDAITDVPAD
+47 SEGADAITDVPPD
-60 RWDGAAVADADPSEP
+60 RWDGAAVGDADPSAP

-85 LDRVGHFDA
+85 LDRIGHFDA
-94 RFFGL
+94 GFFGV

-119 EALEDAHVRPGTLRS
+119 EALEDAHVRAGTLRS

-205 ESLRKGESTI
+205 ESLREGESTI

-226 PESTLG
+226 PESAMG

-293 GDGLTVPLRSGQE
+293 GDGLTVPLQAGQE
-306 QVLRLACERAGID
+306 QVLRLAYERAGID
-319 PAHIGYV
+319 PAHVGYV

-344 GAVLGT
+344 GAVLGA
-350 GRAPGNPLR
+350 GRERGRPLR

-379 LKAALAL
+379 LKAALSL
-386 HHRELPASLNFETPN
+386 SHRELPASLNFETPN
-401 PAIPLDRLN
+401 PAIPLNRLN
-410 LRVQNEHSA
+410 LRVQTEHMS
-419 WAAED
+419 WEGHED
-424 GRPLLAGVSS
+424 RPLHAGVSS

-442 HIVLAEHRETADPAA
+442 HIVLAEHRA
-457 RDSTGADR
+457 
-465 AVPGTGESG
+465 
-474 PGTAATCWPLSAKTA
+474 TAAGAAAEAGTSAAPTLWPLSARTA
-489 SALRGQAAA
+489 SGLRAQAAA
-498 LLAHAEAHPALALPA
+498 LLAHAEGHPGLVLPDA
-513 VGRAL
+513 GWSL

-531 VGENRDDFLRAL
+531 VGEDRDDFLRAL
-543 RALSTDGI
+543 RELSTGGI
-551 DAALTTGRTAPRGEL
+551 DAALTTGRTDRTGARGEL
-566 AFLFPGQGSQR
+566 AFLFSGQGSQR
-577 AGMGRELAESVP
+577 AGMGRELAEAVP
-589 AFATALD
+589 AFATELD
-596 DVCAHLDPLLPRPLR
+596 EVCAHLDPLLPRPLR
-611 EIMFAAEGTGE
+611 EVMFAPEGTEE

-639 EVALFRA
+639 EVALFRL
-646 LESWGVT
+646 LESWGIT
-653 PDVLMGHSIGEL
+653 PGVLVGHSIGEL

-680 TLVAARGR
+680 ALVAARGR
-688 LMQALPAGGAMIAV
+688 LMQALPAGGVMIAV
-702 QATEDEVHDRI
+702 QATEDEVRARI
-713 GAHTDRVS
+713 GDRTDRVS
-721 VAALNGPDSVVVSG
+721 IAALNGPDSVVVSG
-735 DDDLATEIADAF
+735 EEDLATEIADAF

-768 EPMLAEFREVA
+768 EPMLAEFRDVA

-790 IVSNVTGRLAEERAA
+790 IVSNVTGRLSEEPSE
-805 YEGCDA
+805 YEGCTA

-818 REAVRFADGVARLD
+818 RDAVRFADGIARLD

-855 ADDEALFVPALRGR
+855 ADSESLFVPALRAR
-869 RPETS
+869 RPEAQ
-874 ALLTAV
+874 ALLAAV
-880 AALHVHGLEPD
+880 ASLHVHGVEPD
-891 WDALFGDGGRTHRK
+891 WDALFGGGRDARRK

-920 DGATTPLIAGTTT
+920 DGDTTSSVATTGW
-933 DRAPADPQTDAVAET
+933 APAAPEPDAIAIAET
-948 DTAPVGALGRRLAGL
+948 DSAPLGALGRRLTGL
-963 PESAREEAALDLVRA
+963 PRSERDEAVLDLVRA
-978 HVAAVLGHAEA
+978 HIAAVLGHAEA
-989 RQVESEWT
+989 RQVKTEWT

-1008 VELCNQLGAAT
+1008 VELRNQLGEAT

-1039 HLAARSLGAADTADR
+1039 HLAARSLGGEDTAASVSA
-1054 TPVTADDP
+1054 TSADP

-1076 GGISSPEELW
+1076 GGASSPEDLW
-1086 RLLASGGDAV
+1086 RLVASGGDAI
-1096 SGFPT
+1096 SGFPA
-1101 DRGWDIETLW
+1101 DRGWDVEALY

-1117 PGKSSTRHGGFLRGA
+1117 LGKSSTRHGGFLHEA
-1132 ADFDA
+1132 AEFDA
-1137 AFFGISPREA
+1137 GFFGISPREA

-1175 RGSRAGVF
+1175 RGSRTGVF

-1195 HEPVDEA
+1195 HEPADGIE
-1202 GGYLLTGTTT
+1202 GYLLTGTTT

-1246 VQSLRGGECTMALA
+1246 VQSLRSGECTMALA

-1267 TPGMFVEFSRQGGL
+1267 TPGMFVEFSRQRGL

-1292 GADGTGWAEGV
+1292 GADGTGWAEGA

-1375 KLGDPIEAEALIA
+1375 RLGDPIEAEALVA
-1388 TYGQERSQERPLWLG
+1388 AYGQGRDGDRPLWLG
-1403 SLKSNIGHTQAAAGV
+1403 SLKSNIGHAQAAAGV

-1431 LLPRTLHVDEPTPHV
+1431 VLPRTLHVDEPTPHV
-1446 DWSASEV
+1446 DWSAGGV

-1463 AGGPPRRAAV
+1463 ATHVPRRAAV

-1485 IVEQAPDL
+1485 IVEQAATSD
-1493 AEEPPAPAPTPG
+1493 EPARETAVTGP
-1505 SGVVVPWVLSA
+1505 VPWVLSA
-1516 KSDTALREQAAR
+1516 KSDGALREQAGR
-1528 LLSFLDSFLDDEGVG
+1528 LLSFLEADGVGGAG

-1559 LERRAAVVGAELGE
+1559 LERRAVVVGEEFGEFRQGLEALVSGAAVVG
-1573 LRGELQ
+1573 
-1579 SIVSGAVPAAGAVGG
+1579 GAVEG

-1605 QRVGMGRELYASY
+1605 QRIGMGRELYAAY

-1624 YDEVCALLDIEVDVD
+1624 YDEVCALLDAPVDVD
-1639 AEALH
+1639 SEGLN
-1644 QTGMTQPALF
+1644 QTGCTQPALF

-1692 LEDAAKLV
+1692 LGDAARLV
-1700 SARARLMQALP
+1700 SARAALMQALP
-1711 GGGAMVAVQATEDE
+1711 AGGAMVAVQATEDE
-1725 ILPHLAEGVGIA
+1725 VLPHLTEEVGIA
-1737 AINGP
+1737 AVNGP
-1742 RSVVVSGAEA
+1742 RSVVVSGAED
-1752 EVLAVAGVFAGQGRK
+1752 AVTAITEVFAGQGRR

-1782 EPMLEEFGGV
+1782 DPMLEEFAQV
-1792 VGGLV
+1792 VRGLSYG
-1797 FNEPWIPVVSNL
+1797 EPRIPVVSNL
-1809 TGRLAEP
+1809 TGRLAEA
-1816 YTSSYW
+1816 YTPEYW

-1829 VRFADGVR
+1829 VRFADGIE
-1837 TLHELGVGTFVEIG
+1837 TLGDLGVSTFVEIG

-1863 VDDIVTVPVLRADR
+1863 ADDIVTIPVLRADR
-1877 PEPRAVV
+1877 PERQAVV
-1884 AALAELH
+1884 TALAELH
-1891 VGGTVVDWRA
+1891 VSGAEVDWHA

-1921 WLDVPRTATGGLQEA
+1921 WLDAPRATAGAPEA
-1936 SDAEF
+1936 MDTEF

-1960 AAELDTVA
+1960 PAELGVVA
-1968 PKLSAWRRQRR
+1968 PKLAAWRRQRR
-1979 EQSAADGWRY
+1979 EQSTADGWRY

-1997 DPAGAA
+1997 DMVGAA
-2003 SSGTWLYV
+2003 PSGTWLYAV
-2011 VPEETAWTEAIR
+2011 SEETAWTEAIR
-2023 AGLTELG
+2023 AGLTQLG
-2030 VTLVPFTVAEDTDR
+2030 VALVPFAVGEDTDR
-2044 DTLARSL
+2044 DVLARAFAG
-2051 TEAGHEQAD
+2051 AGHEQAD
-2060 GVLFAAAPAP
+2060 GILFAAAQGEAG
-2070 ADTGTADTGTAD
+2070 AD
-2082 TGTAALQRLVLLVQA
+2082 ALQRLVLLLQA

-2111 SGAVSTGP
+2111 SGAVSTGTT
-2119 ADPLTDPAAARLWGL
+2119 DLLTDPVSAQLWGL

-2152 PAEPDP
+2152 PAELDS
-2158 RALARLAGLLD
+2158 RALERLVGVLA
-2169 QTDEDQLAV
+2169 QADEDQLAV
-2178 RPSGVSVRRL
+2178 RASGVSGRRL
-2188 VRAARSAAPAD
+2188 VRAPQSTEPAD
-2199 ATWSPRGTVLVT
+2199 APWSPRGTVLIT

-2230 EHLVLIS
+2230 EHLVLTS
-2237 RRGPEAPGAAE
+2237 RRGPDAPGATELKAE
-2248 LTAELTELGARVTV
+2248 LEELGAQVTV
-2262 AACDAADRDDLAEL
+2262 VACDAADRDALAEL
-2276 FARHTVNA
+2276 FGRHTVNA

-2295 LIDSLTPERLDGVL
+2295 LVELLTPERLDHVL
-2309 RPKADAAL
+2309 RPKVDAAL
-2317 HLHEL
+2317 NLHEL
-2322 TRDREDLDAFVLFS
+2322 TRDRQDLDAFVLFS

-2371 LAVAWGPWADGGMAD
+2371 LAVAWGSWADGGMAD

-2396 GVRPI
+2396 GVRAI
-2401 AALPAISALHAAL
+2401 AALPAISVLHGAL
-2414 TRGETS
+2414 THGETS
-2420 VTIADVDWDR
+2420 VTVADVDWDR
-2430 FVPAFAGT
+2430 FVSAFAGT
-2438 RPCPLLSGVPE
+2438 RPCPLLHGVPE
-2449 AREALEGRAR
+2449 ARKVLEVRAQ
-2459 AARST
+2459 AARSA
-2464 EAPAS
+2464 EVPAS
-2469 ALGQRL
+2469 ALVQRL
-2475 LDAVPGERARILLDL
+2475 LGATPGEQSRILLDL
-2490 VREQAAMV
+2490 VREQAATV
-2498 LGHTNKGTFDADR
+2498 LGHTGKGAFEADR

-2524 ELRHRLSTA
+2524 ELRHRLNTA
-2533 TGLKLPATLVFDH
+2533 TGLKLPTTLVFDH

-2553 RHLGDEL
+2553 RHLGVEL
-2560 LGGHGTETPA
+2560 LGRHGPA
-2570 PQAVTA
+2570 ADAAQATA
-2576 VAADEPLAIVSMSC
+2576 AAAADEPLAIVSMSC
-2590 RFPGGVDTPEDL
+2590 RFPGGVQSPEDL
-2602 WELLGSGLDAMSG
+2602 WELLSSGQDAMSG

-2623 LDAIYDPDPER
+2623 IDALYDPDPDR
-2634 PGTTYTREGGFIEGA
+2634 PGKTYAREGGFIQGA

-2737 YTFGLEGPAVTVDT
+2737 YTFGLEGSAVTVDT

-2761 LAAQALRSGECSMAL
+2761 LAAQALRSGECTMAL

-2828 SDARRHGHQVLAV
+2828 SDARRNGHKVLAV

-2871 LASAGLTPADV
+2871 LANAGLTPADV

-2890 GTKLGDPIEAQA
+2890 GTRLGDPIEAQA
-2902 LLATYGREHSADRPV
+2902 LLATYGQEHSDDRPL

-2938 IKMVLAMRH
+2938 IKMVLAMQH
-2947 GTLPRTLHVDEP
+2947 GMLPQTLHVDEP
-2959 TGHVDWSAGT
+2959 TAHVDWSAGA

-2975 PVPWPGTTGPRRAA
+2975 PVRWPGTARPRRAA

-2998 NAHTILE
+2998 NAHTIIE
-3005 EAPAATVAE
+3005 EAPATAVAD
-3014 PVREHRPVPV
+3014 PAREHRPVPV
-3024 PWVLSAKSE
+3024 PWVLSAKNE
-3033 AALRAQAERLLAFA
+3033 VALRAQAERLLAFV
-3047 TDDVSPVDAGFS
+3047 TDDVSPVDVGFS
-3059 TATTR
+3059 SATTR

-3077 PAELRT
+3077 PVELRAGLE
-3083 ALTALTAGEPS
+3083 ALAAGEPV
-3094 ANVVTGRAHSTGKVG
+3094 ANVVAGRAHSADKVG
-3109 FLFSGQGSQRL
+3109 FLFSGQGSQRV
-3120 GMGRELYGAFPVF
+3120 GMGRELYAAYPVF
-3133 AAAYDEVCA
+3133 AAAYDEIRA
-3142 LLDIEVDVEAE
+3142 HLDVTLDVDSEG
-3153 ALHQTGVTQPALF
+3153 LNQTGCTQPALF
-3166 AVEVALFRLLGSWG
+3166 AVEVALFRLLESWG

-3199 AGVLSLEDAA
+3199 AGVLSLGDAA
-3209 KLVSARARLMQ
+3209 RLVSARAALMQ
-3220 ALPGGGAMVA
+3220 ALPAGGAMVA

-3235 DEILPHLTEGVGIAA
+3235 DEVLPHLTDGVGIAA

-3257 VVSGVED
+3257 VVSGAED
-3264 AVLAVAELFAGQGRK
+3264 AVLEIGEVFTRQGRK

-3287 AFHSPLMEPMLEEFG
+3287 AFHSPLMDPMLEEFAE
-3302 GVVGGLVFNEP
+3302 VVRGLSYGEP
-3313 WVPVVSNLTGRL
+3313 RISVVSNLTGRL
-3325 AEPYTSSYWVR
+3325 AEAYTPEYWVR

-3347 VRTLDELGVGT
+3347 IDTLGDLGVST

-3372 QGCVDDIVTVPVLR
+3372 QGCADDIVTIPVLR
-3386 ADRPEPQALITAY
+3386 ADRPERQAVVTAL
-3399 AQLHVNGVELDWDA
+3399 AELHVSGAEVDWHA

-3421 ELPTYAFQRE
+3421 DLPTYAFQRE
-3431 RYWLNAP
+3431 RYWLDAP
-3438 APTGDMSAVGQGTA
+3438 ASAGDLRAVGQGEA

-3483 MDHAVSGTVLLPGTA
+3483 VDHAVSGVALLPGTA
-3498 FVELAVTA
+3498 FVELAITA

-3513 LLEELTLETPLLMPE
+3513 LLEELTLETPLLVPE

-3540 DDGTGRRSLTVHSR
+3540 DDGSGRRPLTVHSR
-3554 TDDGDAPAHQDDPA
+3554 IDDGDVYAHEDDFE
-3568 RAWVRHASGSLTVAT
+3568 RVWVRHASGSLTVAT
-3583 EEPMDGSL
+3583 GGPADGSL
-3591 AAWPPAGAEPIDVD
+3591 TAWPPVGAEPVDVD

-3611 AAMALDYGPV
+3611 ADMALDYGPV
-3621 FQGLRAA
+3621 FQGLRTA
-3628 WHAGDDFF
+3628 WRSGDDFF
-3636 AEVELPGADGMDAGA
+3636 AEVALPGTERTEAGK

-3662 LHTVWLGAVEPDAG
+3662 LHSVWLGAVEPEAG
-3676 TGHGLLPFAWSGVRL
+3676 TGNGLLPFAWSGVRL
-3691 AAAGASALRVKVSRA
+3691 AAGGASDLRVKVSRVGT

-3713 LLADGTG
+3713 VLADGTG
-3720 EPVARIDSLTL
+3720 EPVAQVDSLTL
-3731 RPVPVDQLR
+3731 RPAPADQLR
-3740 AGSGGDD
+3740 AGSGSDD
-3747 AVFGLEWTPI
+3747 AVFGLEWMPF
-3757 GLPSAPDGTR
+3757 GLPSAPDGMR
-3767 IEPYEDLAALR
+3767 IETYEDLAALR
-3778 NADSPAVTAA
+3778 STDSPADSDAA
-3788 EAEAGATADAVIVP
+3788 AVADAVVVP
-3802 CPTGTATD
+3802 CPTGTGAD
-3810 LATRVREVTYAVLEL
+3810 LATRIREVTHAVLEL
-3825 LQWWLAEERP
+3825 VQWWLAEERP

-3863 PDRVVLVE
+3863 PDRIVQVE
-3871 TSADADPGSGA
+3871 TSSDAHADIGSGVDGA
-3882 EPTDFTRTLPGLLAS
+3882 GLARVLPGLIAS
-3897 GEPQALLGA
+3897 GEPQAA
-3906 DGEIR
+3906 VHPDDEVR

-3917 AATPD
+3917 VAAPN
-3922 AEPSVPALGSGTV
+3922 AEPELPGLGSGTV

-3942 GLGGLFVKHLVAE
+3942 GLGGLFARHLVAE

-3977 TAELTARGADVTW
+3977 TAELTANGADVTW

-4005 AGPGR
+4005 TGPGPS
-4010 NLSAIVH
+4010 LSAIVH

-4030 TPDRLDAVF
+4030 TPERLDAVF

-4049 HDLAAELCGELSAFV
+4049 HDLAGELSGDLSAFV

-4074 TPGQGN
+4074 TPGQAN

-4090 LAEHRRALGL
+4090 LAEHRRSVGL

-4108 LWAQDSESESA
+4108 LWAQDSESA
-4119 MTGGLDHTDLTRIQR
+4119 MTGSLDDTDLTRIKR
-4134 MGLAPIPSADGLRMF
+4134 MGLAAIPPTDGLRMF

-4154 TDRAAVAPIRL
+4154 IDRAAVAPIRL

-4170 RDGQGRFREGQGQSV
+4170 RDGPGQPV
-4185 PSVLRG
+4185 PPVLRG
-4191 LVRVTPVRRTART
+4191 LVRVAPVRRTART
-4204 APEGSLGQRLA
+4204 APKGSLGQRLA
-4215 GLPVAEREQVVLD
+4215 GLPEAEREHVVLD
-4228 LVRGEVAAVLGHS
+4228 LVRTQVAAVLGH
-4241 GARSVGADDAF
+4241 AAAQSVGADDSF

-4282 FDYPSPLALA
+4282 FDHPNPLALA
-4292 RYLTAEAAGTDAAA
+4292 RFLTTEAAGSGEAAA
-4306 ATVPTTRSTSGA
+4306 AVPATLSTATG
-4318 TADDPIAIV
+4318 TADEPIAIV

-4347 RSGRDAVSGFPED
+4347 SSGGDAVSGFPED

-4384 GFLRDA
+4384 GFLHDA

-4505 QALRSGECTMALVGG
+4505 QALRSGECSMALVGG

-4571 ARRHG
+4571 ARRNG

-4611 ALANAGV
+4611 ALANAGL
-4618 SSDQVDA
+4618 SSEQVDA
-4625 VEAHGTGTRL
+4625 VEAHGTGTKL

-4640 AQALIATYGRERAGE
+4640 AQALIATYGQERSEE

-4716 AVEWPAHDG
+4716 AVEWPRSDA

-4746 QAPDLAEEP
+4746 QAPSVAEKS
-4755 PAPAPTPGSG
+4755 PASASTSASG
-4765 AVVPWVLS
+4765 PVPWVLS
-4773 AKSDT
+4773 ARSDA
-4778 ALREQA
+4778 ALRAQA
-4784 ARLLS
+4784 GRLLS
-4789 FLDDEGAGVRPEDVA
+4789 FLDAAGVGGAEVRPEDVA

-4818 AVVGTELGELR
+4818 VVVGEELGEFR
-4829 GGLESIVSGA
+4829 QGLEALVSGA
-4839 VPAAGAV
+4839 APVGGV

-4855 GQGSQRLGMGR
+4855 GQGSQRVGMGR

-4876 AAYDEVCAL
+4876 AAYDEVCAC
-4885 LDIEVDVEAEA
+4885 LDATVDVDSEG
-4896 LHQTGV
+4896 LNQTGSA
-4902 TQPALFAVEV
+4902 QPALFAVEV

-4921 GVRPDYVAGHSV
+4921 GIRPDYAAGHSV

-4939 HVAGVLSLEDAA
+4939 HVAGVLSLGDAA
-4951 KLVSARARLM
+4951 RLVSARAALM
-4961 QALPSG
+4961 QALPAG
-4967 GAMVAVQ
+4967 GVMVAVQ
-4974 AAEDEVLPYLTDGVG
+4974 ATEDEILPHLTDGVG
-4989 IAAVNGPQSVVVSG
+4989 IAAVNGPRSVVISG
-5003 AEDAVVAIGETFR
+5003 TEDAVAAIAESFAAR
-5016 EQGRKTSRLKVSHAF
+5016 GRKTSWLKVSHAF
-5031 HSPLMEPMLEEFG
+5031 HSPLMDPMLEEF
-5044 QAIAGL
+5044 AEVASGL
-5050 TFNEPR
+5050 TFCEPR

-5061 NLTGQ
+5061 NLTGRP
-5066 LAEPYTPSYW
+5066 AESYTPEYW

-5082 AVRFADGVQTL
+5082 AVRFADGVRTL
-5093 RELGVT
+5093 HELGVT
-5099 TFVEVGPGG
+5099 TFVEIGPGG
-5108 VLSALAQGCVDDI
+5108 VLSALVQGCFDDGTDV

-5136 ITAALGSLHTYGV
+5136 LVTAVGQLHTQGI

-5154 ALLPGA
+5154 TLLPGA
-5160 RRVDLPTYAFQRE
+5160 RRLDLPTYAFQRE
-5173 RFWLDVPPVSG
+5173 RYWLDVPQTPG

-5190 LGAADHPLLGA
+5190 LEAADHPLLGA
-5201 AIVTADSDGVL
+5201 AIATADSNGIL
-5212 LTGLLSLE
+5212 LTGLISLK
-5220 THPWLADHAVHGT
+5220 THPWLADHAVNGT

-5252 GCGGIEDLTL
+5252 GCGWVEDLTL
-5262 ELPLVVPGN
+5262 ELPLVVPER
-5271 GGVTLQVAAG
+5271 GGVTLQVAVG
-5281 AADES
+5281 PEDES
-5286 GRRQLSVHSRTGDGP
+5286 GRRQLNVHSRVDDGS

-5308 VLSPAV
+5308 VLSSAE
-5314 APSAVD
+5314 APSAAD
-5320 VGVWPPAGAEAVD
+5320 LGAWPPVGADAVD
-5333 LTAFYEGMAAMGLD
+5333 LTGFYEGMAAAGLD
-5347 YGPLFQGLRSVWR
+5347 YGPVFQGLRSVWR
-5360 GGDDVYAEVELP
+5360 AGDDVFAEVELP
-5372 EESATEAAAFAL
+5372 DESAAEAAEFAL

-5396 AAGGLVSTSDGL
+5396 AAGGLVALDEGPV
-5408 ALPFAWS
+5408 LPFAWS
-5415 GVLVH
+5415 GVAVQ
-5420 AAGAATARVK
+5420 AAGAAMARVK
-5430 LSRTATGSITLAVA
+5430 LSRTATGSVTLAVA
-5444 DGAGEPVASVESL
+5444 DGTGDPVASVESL
-5457 SLRTV
+5457 SLRAV
-5462 SAEQLRDAGGG
+5462 SAEQSRGAGGG
-5473 ERLFGLEWTPFA
+5473 DQLFALEWTPFTLPSATDA
-5485 LPAADE
+5485 L
-5491 AVTIETLADFDAL
+5491 VIETVADFDAL
-5504 RASEGTPEAVVV
+5504 RESEGAPDVVVV
-5516 PCPAGTGAEADRA
+5516 PCPAGSGTQTADR
-5529 HTKHA
+5529 
-5534 KHAKHAMHTVH
+5534 VR
-5545 TVHSV
+5545 SV
-5550 TDEVLALVQWWLARE
+5550 ASEVLGLVQWWLAEE
-5565 RAGRLVL
+5565 RPGCLVL

-5593 ENPDRFVLA
+5593 ENPDRIVLV
-5602 EAEDTDEVVR
+5602 EAEDTDEAVG
-5612 VLPAVLAADEP
+5612 VLPAVLASGEP
-5623 QFAVR
+5623 QFAVVD
-5628 GGEVFVPRLTK
+5628 GEVFVPRLVK

-5645 GTAIGTAA
+5645 GT
-5653 GTAIGTPDFGAGP
+5653 PDFGSGT
-5666 VLLTGASGALGGLVA
+5666 VLLTGASGALGGLFA

-5695 LSRRGAEAPGA
+5695 LSRRGADAPGA
-5706 VELEAELTAWGA
+5706 VELEAELAAWGA
-5718 EVTWAACD
+5718 EVRWAACD
-5726 AADRD
+5726 VADRD
-5731 ALAEALSGTPVTAV
+5731 ALAEVLSGTPVTAV

-5758 SLTPERMEKVLRPKV
+5758 ALTPERMEKVLRPKT
-5773 DAVLNLHELTDGL
+5773 DAVLNLHELTSDL

-5813 LDAFAESRRAQGLPA
+5813 LDAFAEARRARGLPA

-5839 GGMADR
+5839 SGMADR
-5845 LDQADLTRLKRAGLA
+5845 LDQADLARLKRVGLA
-5860 PIGVDEGLRLFDAAL
+5860 PMAVDEGLRLFDAAL
-5875 ALDRAT
+5875 ALDRAV
-5881 VAPLRLDLGGLQG
+5881 VAPLRLDLGGPQG

-5908 GTARRTAQ
+5908 GTARRTART
-5916 SAPKGSLGQRLAGLP
+5916 APKGSLGRRLAGLSE
-5931 VAQREEAVLDLV
+5931 VEREQVVLDLV
-5943 RGEVAAVLGHTSAQA
+5943 RTEVAAVLGHASAQA

-5977 LRNRLNAAT
+5977 LRNRLNTAT
-5986 GLRLPATLVFDHPTP
+5986 GLRLPATMVFDHPTP
-6001 LALSRFLLAE
+6001 VALSRFLLAE
-6011 TLGGQERPEAAVAA
+6011 TLGVQEQPETVVAA
-6025 VTGTDEPI
+6025 VTGTADEPI

-6062 VSGFPEDRG
+6062 VSGFPENRG

-6099 AAFDPAFFGIS
+6099 AEFDPAFFGIS

-6162 KTPTEGMDAY
+6162 KTAPEGMDAY
-6172 LGSGSAGSIASGRVS
+6172 LGSGSAGSIASGRLS

-6206 LVALHLAA
+6206 LVALHLAT
-6214 QALRSGEC
+6214 QSLRSGEC
-6222 TMALVGGVTVMA
+6222 SMALVGGVTVMA

-6280 ARRHGHRVLA
+6280 ARRNGHRVLA
-6290 VVRGT
+6290 VVRGS

-6318 RQALANAGVSSDQV
+6318 RQALANAGLSSEQV

-6356 YGQERSGERPLW
+6356 YGQERSEERPLW

-6374 NIGHAQAAAGVGGVI
+6374 NIGHAQAAAGVAGVI

-6406 DEPTPHVDW
+6406 DGPTPHVDW

-6421 LLTEAVEWPAHDG
+6421 LLTEAVEWPVTDA

-6457 PDSAESVP
+6457 PASAELPPVS
-6465 ESEPDAVVPWV
+6465 DTGAVVPWV
-6476 LSAKTD
+6476 LSGRTEA
-6482 TALRAQ
+6482 ALRAQ

-6496 SATDARPADLALSL
+6496 TAAATDLQAADIGFSL
-6510 ATTRSAMEYRAAVV
+6510 ATTRSAMEHRAAVV
-6524 GEDREELLDG
+6524 GEHRDEFLEG

-6539 AGSASPRIVT
+6539 AGSPSNRVLL
-6549 GEPGSGGK
+6549 GEPNTSGK

-6562 SGQGSQRRGMGRELY
+6562 SGQGSQRVGMGRELY
-6577 EAFPVFAAAY
+6577 AAYPVFAAAY
-6587 DEVCAALDAPV
+6587 DEVCALLDVPV
-6598 DVDAEE
+6598 GVDAEE
-6604 LDQTGSTQPALFA
+6604 LNQTGSTQPALFA
-6617 VEVALFRLLESWGV
+6617 VEVALFRLLESWGI

-6646 AHVAG
+6646 VHVAG
-6651 VLSLEDAAK
+6651 VLSLGDAAR
-6660 LVSARARLMQ
+6660 LVSARAALMQ
-6670 ALPSGG
+6670 ALPVGG
-6676 AMVAVQATEDDV
+6676 AMVAVQATEDEV

-6697 IAAVNGPQ
+6697 IAAINGPR
-6705 SVVVSGAEDAVV
+6705 SVVVSGAEDVVV
-6717 AIGEVFREQG
+6717 AIGEAFREQG
-6727 RKTSRLKVSHAFHSP
+6727 RRTSRLKVSHAFHSP
-6742 LMDPMLEEFGQAI
+6742 LMDPMLEEFAQVVG
-6755 AGLTFN
+6755 GLAFD

-6769 NLTGQLAEPYT
+6769 NLTGRLAEPYT
-6780 PSYWVRHVREAVRFA
+6780 AEYWVRHVREAVRFA
-6795 DGVQTLH
+6795 DGVRTLH
-6802 ELGVATFV
+6802 ELGVTTFV
-6810 EVGPGGVLS
+6810 EIGPGGVLS
-6819 ALAQGCVDDI
+6819 ALAEGCLDADI
-6829 VTVPVVRADRPE
+6829 VTVPLLRADCPE
-6841 PQAVVTALAELYTH
+6841 PQAVVTALAELHAH
-6855 GVSPG
+6855 GVSPD
-6860 WWAVFPGARRV
+6860 WQALFPGARRV
-6871 DLPTYAFQYERFW
+6871 DLPTYAFQYERYW
-6884 LEVPEEFSGGAAAAG
+6884 LDAPEEFTGSAAATG

-6911 AVVALPGAGGFL
+6911 AAVALPGADGFL

-6934 WLADHTVMGRVL
+6934 WLADHTVMDSVL

-6958 AGDEAGCAQVED
+6958 AGDEAGCAQVEE

-6984 VAVQVWVGPEEE
+6984 VAVQVWVGAEEE
-6996 SGRRALS
+6996 PGRRALS
-7003 VHSRP
+7003 VHSRRE
-7008 DDAPD
+7008 DAPD

-7019 HAVGYLA
+7019 HAVGSLRDA
-7026 DELPDPPHGVDPGAW
+7026 LPEPPHGADLGAW
-7041 PPSAAEPVDLSR
+7041 PPAGADAVDLTG
-7053 FYEGLDGLGLSYGP
+7053 FYEGLDGLGLGYGP
-7067 AFRGLRSVWRD
+7067 VFRGLRSVWRS
-7078 GDDVLAEVALPEDT
+7078 GNDVLAEVTLPEGT
-7092 AADAFAVHP
+7092 EAGAFAVHP

-7113 GGLVPVADGPLL
+7113 GGLGPVVDGPLL

-7130 EVGVRATG
+7130 EVGVRAAG

-7172 SLRPVSREQLLAA
+7172 SLRPVSREQLLVA
-7185 GDLGGRA
+7185 GGSGRRV

-7197 GLAWQP
+7197 RLVWQP
-7203 IALVEGDAPLDVR
+7203 AALTATDAAVGLDVR
-7216 VYPDPAAAL
+7216 SYSDPAALPAEPAL
-7225 SADLPEAETESGT
+7225 PDVAV
-7238 ASDSDSASGTG
+7238 
-7249 RATEAVTVVPCPELP
+7249 VTVVPCPAGS
-7264 GTPTA
+7264 GTQTA
-7269 DRVHGIASE
+7269 DRVHRTASE
-7278 VLALVRSWL
+7278 VLGLVQWWL
-7287 ARECAGRLV
+7287 AEERPGRLA

-7323 FVLAEAEDTDEVVR
+7323 IVLVEAEDTDEAVG
-7337 VLPAVLAAD
+7337 VLPAVLASG

-7351 LRDGEVRVPRL
+7351 VRDGEVFVPRL
-7362 VRSTG
+7362 VKATG
-7367 ELVDAPDLA
+7367 TATATATTTAADLPDLA
-7376 TGTVLV
+7376 GGTVLV
-7382 TGASGALGGLVARH
+7382 TGASGALGALVARH

-7417 GAAELA
+7417 GAAELE
-7423 AELAALGAEVTW
+7423 AELVAWGGEVTW

-7447 AMLDGLGGHALSA
+7447 GMLDGLGTHALSA

-7471 VIGSVT
+7471 VVASVT

-7500 DMGPAAFVVFSSV
+7500 EMGLTAFVVFSSV
-7513 AGLIGSAGQASYA
+7513 AGMVGSAGQASYA

-7539 RRAGLPATSLAWGV
+7539 RREGLPATSLAWGV
-7553 WEQSGAMT
+7553 WEQPGAMT
-7561 DGLAA
+7561 DGLAE

-7580 PTGEGLRLF
+7580 SPEEGLRLF
-7589 DAALASDAAVLA
+7589 DAALVSDEAVLA
-7601 PVRIDTGALRGGEA
+7601 PVRIDTGALRAGEVS
-7615 PPVLRALVPA
+7615 PVLRALVPA
-7625 PAGRR
+7625 AAARR
-7630 TVQSATSAGSSAAAH
+7630 TAQAAAA
-7645 GPSLAERLAQLPEGE
+7645 PPASSLAERLEGLLEAE
-7660 REKSVLDL
+7660 REKTVLDL
-7668 VRAEVAAVLGH
+7668 VRAEAAAVLGH

-7706 RLNRATGS
+7706 RLNKATGL

-7721 FDHPTPA
+7721 FDYPTPA
-7728 LLARHLFTEIAGAA
+7728 LLARHVLMETAGAA
-7742 EPDLVDSLL
+7742 GPALVNSLL
-7751 ADLDNVEQEL
+7751 ADLDRIEQEL
-7761 VTKLAAGEARDRI
+7761 VTRLSASETRDRI
-7774 LVRLQELLLIAGES
+7774 VSKLQAVLAIAGEF
-7788 GKTSDQEVPGTSGSD
+7788 GKVPVQEGPGTGGSD
-7803 LETATDDE
+7803 LESATDDE
-7811 MFDLL
+7811 VFDLL

>member
-1 MVESE
+1 MSD
-6 RNGTG
+6 GTG
-11 NRAGSAS
+11 EGMV
-18 ADSAGDV
+18 DGI

-47 SEGTDAITDVPAD
+47 SEGTDAVTDVPPD

-85 LDRVGHFDA
+85 IDRIGHFDA
-94 RFFGL
+94 GFFGL

-119 EALEDAHVRPGTLRS
+119 EALEDAHVRAGTLRA

-152 HRSGLT
+152 YRSGLT

-245 FTFDARANGYV
+245 FTFDSRANGYV

-271 AVADGDPV
+271 AIEDGDPV

-293 GDGLTVPLRSGQE
+293 GDGLTVPLQSGQE
-306 QVLRLACERAGID
+306 QVLRLAYERAGVD
-319 PAHIGYV
+319 PAHVGYV

-338 VEAAAL
+338 IEAAAL

-350 GRAPGNPLR
+350 GREPGRPLR

-379 LKAALAL
+379 LKAALSL
-386 HHRELPASLNFETPN
+386 RHRALPASLNFETPN
-401 PAIPLDRLN
+401 PAIPLTRLN
-410 LRVQNEHSA
+410 LQVQTEHAA
-419 WAAED
+419 WEAGD
-424 GRPLLAGVSS
+424 DDRPLLAGVSS

-442 HIVLAEHRETADPAA
+442 HIVLAEHQAETTRTGTGSRTDTGSRTGTDAGT
-457 RDSTGADR
+457 RTRTGAET
-465 AVPGTGESG
+465 GTG
-474 PGTAATCWPLSAKTA
+474 TATAPVPWPLSAKTA
-489 SALRGQAAA
+489 SGLRAQAAA
-498 LLAHAEAHPALALPA
+498 LLAHTEAHPGLSLPDA
-513 VGRAL
+513 GWSL

-531 VGENRDDFLRAL
+531 VGEDRDDFLRAL
-543 RALSTDGI
+543 RELSTGGI
-551 DAALTTGRTAPRGEL
+551 DAALTTGRTGPRGKL
-566 AFLFPGQGSQR
+566 AFLFSGQGSQR
-577 AGMGRELAESVP
+577 AGMGRELAEAFP
-589 AFATALD
+589 AFTAALD
-596 DVCAHLDPLLPRPLR
+596 EVCAHLDPRLPRPLR
-611 EIMFAAEGTGE
+611 EVMFAPEGSGT

-631 TQTSLFAL
+631 TQTSLFTV
-639 EVALFRA
+639 EVALFRL
-646 LESWGVT
+646 LESWGIT

-680 TLVAARGR
+680 ELVAARGR
-688 LMQALPAGGAMIAV
+688 LMQELPTGGAMIAV
-702 QATEDEVHDRI
+702 QAAEDEVRARI
-713 GAHTDRVS
+713 GDRTERVS
-721 VAALNGPDSVVVSG
+721 IAALNGPDSVVVSG
-735 DDDLATEIADAF
+735 DDDLVTEIADAF

-768 EPMLAEFREVA
+768 EPMLAEFRRVA

-790 IVSNVTGRLAEERAA
+790 IVSNVTGRLSEEPAE
-805 YEGCDA
+805 YEGRTA

-818 REAVRFADGVARLD
+818 RDAVRFADGVARLD

-847 LTSMARAG
+847 LTSMARSG
-855 ADDEALFVPALRGR
+855 ADGDALFVPALRAR
-869 RPETS
+869 RPEAQ
-874 ALLTAV
+874 ALLAAV
-880 AALHVHGLEPD
+880 ASLHVHGLEPD
-891 WDALFGDGGRTHRK
+891 WTALFGGRDARRK

-920 DGATTPLIAGTTT
+920 DGDTASAATMSSATTSAGTTT
-933 DRAPADPQTDAVAET
+933 AWAPALPQPEAAAG
-948 DTAPVGALGRRLAGL
+948 DTGTERAPVGALGQRLAGL
-963 PESAREEAALDLVRA
+963 PEAERDEAVLDLVRA
-978 HVAAVLGHAEA
+978 HIAAVLGHSDT
-989 RQVESEWT
+989 RQVETEWT

-1008 VELCNQLGAAT
+1008 VELRNQLGEAT

-1039 HLAARSLGAADTADR
+1039 HLGAEALGEAAAFSAAGMPGTPGTA
-1054 TPVTADDP
+1054 ADP

-1076 GGISSPEELW
+1076 GGVSSPEDLW
-1086 RLLASGGDAV
+1086 RLVASGGDAIT
-1096 SGFPT
+1096 GFPA
-1101 DRGWDIETLW
+1101 DRGWDLEGLY

-1117 PGKSSTRHGGFLRGA
+1117 PGKSSTRQGGFLHEA
-1132 ADFDA
+1132 AEFDA
-1137 AFFGISPREA
+1137 GFFGISPREA

-1195 HEPVDEA
+1195 HQPVDGIE
-1202 GGYLLTGTTT
+1202 GYLLTGTTT

-1246 VQSLRGGECTMALA
+1246 VQSLRSGECTMALA

-1267 TPGMFVEFSRQGGL
+1267 TPGMFVEFSRQRGL

-1353 ALAAAGLAPADVD
+1353 ALASAGLAPADVD

-1375 KLGDPIEAEALIA
+1375 RLGDPIEAEALIA
-1388 TYGQERSQERPLWLG
+1388 AYGQGRDGDRPLWLG

-1418 AGVIKMVMAMRHG
+1418 AGVIKMVMAMQHG
-1431 LLPRTLHVDEPTPHV
+1431 VLPQTLHVDEPTPHV
-1446 DWSASEV
+1446 DWSESGV
-1453 RLLTEAVEWP
+1453 RLLTEAVEWS
-1463 AGGPPRRAAV
+1463 ASDVPRRAAV

-1485 IVEQAPDL
+1485 IVEQVQTS
-1493 AEEPPAPAPTPG
+1493 EEPAGETAAAGP
-1505 SGVVVPWVLSA
+1505 VPWVLSA
-1516 KSDTALREQAAR
+1516 KSEAALRDQAVR
-1528 LLSFLDSFLDDEGVG
+1528 LLSFVGAEGAEGAEVQPTDVG
-1543 VRPEDVAFSL
+1543 FSL

-1559 LERRAAVVGAELGE
+1559 LERRAVVVGEDLAELRRGLEAVASGAAVVG
-1573 LRGELQ
+1573 
-1579 SIVSGAVPAAGAVGG
+1579 GAVGG

-1605 QRVGMGRELYASY
+1605 QRIGMGRELYAAY

-1624 YDEVCALLDIEVDVD
+1624 YDEVCALLDAPVDVD
-1639 AEALH
+1639 AETLH
-1644 QTGMTQPALF
+1644 QTGCTQPALF

-1662 LLESWGV
+1662 LLESFGI

-1700 SARARLMQALP
+1700 SARAALMQALP
-1711 GGGAMVAVQATEDE
+1711 AGGAMVAVQATEDE
-1725 ILPHLAEGVGIA
+1725 VLPRLTENVGIA

-1742 RSVVVSGAEA
+1742 QSVVVSGAEDAVLKIA
-1752 EVLAVAGVFAGQGRK
+1752 EVFKEQGRK

-1782 EPMLEEFGGV
+1782 DPMLEEFTEV
-1792 VGGLV
+1792 VGALT
-1797 FNEPWIPVVSNL
+1797 FSEPQIPVVSNL

-1816 YTSSYW
+1816 YTPEYW
-1822 VRHVREA
+1822 VQHVREA
-1829 VRFADGVR
+1829 VRFADGVQ
-1837 TLHELGVGTFVEIG
+1837 TLHDLGVTTFVEIG
-1851 PGGVLSGMAQGC
+1851 PGGVLSALTQGC
-1863 VDDIVTVPVLRADR
+1863 LDDGIVTIPALRADR
-1877 PEPRAVV
+1877 PEPYAFVTAVGQLHTHGISPDWQ
-1884 AALAELH
+1884 AL
-1891 VGGTVVDWRA
+1891 
-1901 FFPGARRVDLPT
+1901 FPSARRIDLPT

-1921 WLDVPRTATGGLQEA
+1921 WLDVPQAAIAGAPEA
-1936 SDAEF
+1936 MDAEF

-1948 DRASLGALLGLE
+1948 DRASLGALLGL
-1960 AAELDTVA
+1960 APDALDVVG

-1979 EQSAADGWRY
+1979 EQSTADGWRY

-1997 DPAGAA
+1997 NIEGAA
-2003 SSGTWLYV
+2003 PSGTWLYV
-2011 VPEETAWTEAIR
+2011 VPEETAWTAAIH

-2030 VTLVPFTVAEDTDR
+2030 VELVPVVLDEDTDR
-2044 DTLARSL
+2044 DSLAQAL
-2051 TEAGHEQAD
+2051 AEAGHGQAD
-2060 GVLFAAAPAP
+2060 GIVFAAAGA
-2070 ADTGTADTGTAD
+2070 AAE
-2082 TGTAALQRLVLLVQA
+2082 TAARTQPGPDALHRLVLLVQA

-2111 SGAVSTGP
+2111 AGAVSTG
-2119 ADPLTDPAAARLWGL
+2119 ASDPLTDPASARLWGL

-2146 GGLVDL
+2146 GGLIDL
-2152 PAEPDP
+2152 PAVLDSRSLE
-2158 RALARLAGLLD
+2158 RLAGLLA
-2169 QTDEDQLAV
+2169 QADEDQLVV
-2178 RPSGVSVRRL
+2178 RASGVSGRRL
-2188 VRAARSAAPAD
+2188 VRAPQSAAQVDEP
-2199 ATWSPRGTVLVT
+2199 WSPRGTVLVT

-2230 EHLVLIS
+2230 EHLLLTS

-2248 LTAELTELGARVTV
+2248 LKAELEDLGAQVTL
-2262 AACDAADRDDLAEL
+2262 AACDAADRDALAAL
-2276 FARHTVNA
+2276 FDQHTVNA

-2295 LIDSLTPERLDGVL
+2295 LVESLTPERLDHVL
-2309 RPKADAAL
+2309 RPKVDAAL

-2322 TRDREDLDAFVLFS
+2322 TRDRHDLDAFVLFS

-2361 EQRRAQGLPA
+2361 EHRRAQGLPA
-2371 LAVAWGPWADGGMAD
+2371 LAVAWGSWADGGMAD

-2396 GVRPI
+2396 GVRAI
-2401 AALPAISALHAAL
+2401 AALPAISVLHGAL
-2414 TRGETS
+2414 THGETS
-2420 VTIADVDWDR
+2420 VTVADVDWDR

-2438 RPCPLLSGVPE
+2438 RPCLLLQGVPE
-2449 AREALEGRAR
+2449 ARKALEAR
-2459 AARST
+2459 AQAAQSA
-2464 EAPAS
+2464 EVPAS
-2469 ALGQRL
+2469 ALVQRL
-2475 LDAVPGERARILLDL
+2475 LGAAPGERDRTLLDL
-2490 VREQAAMV
+2490 VREQAATV
-2498 LGHTNKGTFDADR
+2498 LGHAGKGAFDADR

-2524 ELRHRLSTA
+2524 ELRHRLNTA
-2533 TGLKLPATLVFDH
+2533 TGLKLPTTLVFDH

-2553 RHLGDEL
+2553 RHLREEL
-2560 LGGHGTETPA
+2560 LGRHEQGAEA
-2570 PQAVTA
+2570 AQATA
-2576 VAADEPLAIVSMSC
+2576 AAATDEPLAIVSMSC
-2590 RFPGGVDTPEDL
+2590 RFPGGVQSPEDL
-2602 WELLGSGLDAMSG
+2602 WELLRSGRDAVSG

-2623 LDAIYDPDPER
+2623 IDSLYDPDPDR
-2634 PGTTYTREGGFIEGA
+2634 SGRTYARDGAFIDGA

-2737 YTFGLEGPAVTVDT
+2737 YTFGLEGPAVTIDT

-2761 LAAQALRSGECSMAL
+2761 LAAQALRSGECTMAL

-2828 SDARRHGHQVLAV
+2828 SDAQRNGHEILAV

-2902 LLATYGREHSADRPV
+2902 LLATYGQEHSDDRPV

-2938 IKMVLAMRH
+2938 IKMVLAMQH
-2947 GTLPRTLHVDEP
+2947 GVLPQTLHVDEP
-2959 TGHVDWSAGT
+2959 TAHVDWSAGA
-2969 VRLLTE
+2969 VRLLTQ
-2975 PVPWPGTTGPRRAA
+2975 PVDWPGTAGPRRAA

-2998 NAHTILE
+2998 NAHTIIE
-3005 EAPAATVAE
+3005 EAPAVTAAAE
-3014 PVREHRPVPV
+3014 QVGEHRPVPV

-3047 TDDVSPVDAGFS
+3047 ADDVSPVDAGFS
-3059 TATTR
+3059 SATTR
-3064 SALEHR
+3064 TALEHR

-3077 PAELRT
+3077 PAELRAGLE
-3083 ALTALTAGEPS
+3083 ALAAGEAA
-3094 ANVVTGRAHSTGKVG
+3094 ANVVAGRAHSADKVG

-3120 GMGRELYGAFPVF
+3120 GMGRELYATYPVF
-3133 AAAYDEVCA
+3133 AVAYDEVCA
-3142 LLDIEVDVEAE
+3142 LLDAPVDVDSEE
-3153 ALHQTGVTQPALF
+3153 LHQTGSTQPALF
-3166 AVEVALFRLLGSWG
+3166 AVEVALFRLLESWG

-3209 KLVSARARLMQ
+3209 KLVSARAALMQ
-3220 ALPGGGAMVA
+3220 ALPAGGAMVA

-3235 DEILPHLTEGVGIAA
+3235 EEVLPHLTDQVGIAA
-3250 VNGPRSV
+3250 INGPRSV
-3257 VVSGVED
+3257 VVSGAED
-3264 AVLAVAELFAGQGRK
+3264 AVTAIAELFKEQGRK

-3287 AFHSPLMEPMLEEFG
+3287 AFHSPLMDPMLEEFA
-3302 GVVGGLVFNEP
+3302 GVVGGLTFHEP
-3313 WVPVVSNLTGRL
+3313 LIPVVSNLTGRL
-3325 AEPYTSSYWVR
+3325 AEAYTPEYWVQ

-3347 VRTLDELGVGT
+3347 VQTLHDLGVTT

-3363 PGGVLSGMA
+3363 PGGVLSALA
-3372 QGCVDDIVTVPVLR
+3372 QGCLDDDVVTVPVLR
-3386 ADRPEPQALITAY
+3386 GDRPEPQAITTAY
-3399 AQLHVNGVELDWDA
+3399 AQLHVSGVEVDWHA

-3421 ELPTYAFQRE
+3421 DLPTYAFQRE
-3431 RYWLNAP
+3431 RYWLDAP
-3438 APTGDMSAVGQGTA
+3438 ASAGDMRAVGQGEP

-3473 RLSTHTHPWL
+3473 RLSAHTHPWL
-3483 MDHAVSGTVLLPGTA
+3483 VDHAVNGVAILPGTA
-3498 FVELAVTA
+3498 FVELAITA

-3513 LLEELTLETPLLMPE
+3513 LLEELTLETPLLVPA

-3540 DDGTGRRSLTVHSR
+3540 DDGTGRRPLTVHSR
-3554 TDDGDAPAHQDDPA
+3554 TDDGERAGYAHEDESE
-3568 RAWVRHASGSLTVAT
+3568 RVWVRHASGSLAVAT
-3583 EEPMDGSL
+3583 GPVDGSL
-3591 AAWPPAGAEPIDVD
+3591 AAWPPAGAEPVDVD

-3611 AAMALDYGPV
+3611 AGMALDYGPV

-3628 WHAGDDFF
+3628 WRSGDDFY
-3636 AEVELPGADGMDAGA
+3636 AEVELPGAERTDASA

-3662 LHTVWLGAVEPDAG
+3662 LHTVWLGAVEPEAG
-3676 TGHGLLPFAWSGVRL
+3676 TGNGLLPFAWSGVRL
-3691 AAAGASALRVKVSRA
+3691 AAAGASVLRVKVSRA
-3706 GTSTVSL
+3706 GTGTSTVAL
-3713 LLADGTG
+3713 VLADGTG
-3720 EPVARIDSLTL
+3720 APVAQVDALTL
-3731 RPVPVDQLR
+3731 RPVPADQLR
-3740 AGSGGDD
+3740 AGSGSDD
-3747 AVFGLEWTPI
+3747 SVFGLEWAPLT
-3757 GLPSAPDGTR
+3757 LPPVPDGLR
-3767 IEPYEDLAALR
+3767 IETYEDLAALR
-3778 NADSPAVTAA
+3778 AADSSAD
-3788 EAEAGATADAVIVP
+3788 AGAGAETGAVADAVVVP
-3802 CPTGTATD
+3802 CPAGSGPDTAV
-3810 LATRVREVTYAVLEL
+3810 RVREVAHAVLEL
-3825 LQWWLAEERP
+3825 VQWWLAEERP
-3835 ARLVLVTR
+3835 SRLVLVMR

-3863 PDRVVLVE
+3863 PDRIMLVE
-3871 TSADADPGSGA
+3871 TDADLDVSLA
-3882 EPTDFTRTLPGLLAS
+3882 GLLPALPALPALIAS
-3897 GEPQALLGA
+3897 GEPQAAVLA
-3906 DGEIR
+3906 GEAR

-3917 AATPD
+3917 IAAPD
-3922 AEPSVPALGSGTV
+3922 AETGTELPDLGSGTV

-3942 GLGGLFVKHLVAE
+3942 GLGGLFARHLVAE

-3977 TAELTARGADVTW
+3977 AADLAAQGADVTW
-3990 AACDVADRDAVRALL
+3990 AACDVADRDAVRELL
-4005 AGPGR
+4005 AGAGQS
-4010 NLSAIVH
+4010 LSAIIH

-4030 TPDRLDAVF
+4030 TPERLDGVF

-4049 HDLAAELCGELSAFV
+4049 HELAGELSGELSAFV
-4064 LFSSVAGTLG
+4064 VFSSVAGTLG

-4090 LAEHRRALGL
+4090 LAEHRRAQGL
-4100 RATSLAWG
+4100 PATSLAWG
-4108 LWAQDSESESA
+4108 LWAQDTDSA
-4119 MTGGLDHTDLTRIQR
+4119 MTGGLDHTDLTRIKR
-4134 MGLAPIPSADGLRMF
+4134 MGLAAIPPAAGLRMF

-4154 TDRAAVAPIRL
+4154 TGLAAVVPIRL

-4170 RDGQGRFREGQGQSV
+4170 RDGQGQPV
-4185 PSVLRG
+4185 PAVLRG
-4191 LVRVTPVRRTART
+4191 LVRVAPARRA
-4204 APEGSLGQRLA
+4204 AAAAKAASSSLGQRLS
-4215 GLPVAEREQVVLD
+4215 GLPEAEREQAVLD
-4228 LVRGEVAAVLGHS
+4228 LVRTEVAAVLGHA
-4241 GARSVGADDAF
+4241 GAQAVGADDSF

-4269 NSAVGMRLPATLI
+4269 NAAVGMRLPATLI
-4282 FDYPSPLALA
+4282 FDYPNPLTLA
-4292 RYLTAEAAGTDAAA
+4292 RFLTAEAAGSGEAAA
-4306 ATVPTTRSTSGA
+4306 VPATVSTATGGA
-4318 TADDPIAIV
+4318 DEPIAIV

-4332 YPGGVRSPED
+4332 YPGGVQSPED

-4347 RSGRDAVSGFPED
+4347 FSGRDAVSGFPTD

-4384 GFLRDA
+4384 GFLHEA

-4431 TVRGSRTGVF
+4431 SVRGSRTGVF

-4493 CSSSLVALHLAA
+4493 CSSSLVALHLAT
-4505 QALRSGECTMALVGG
+4505 QALRSGECSMALVGG

-4547 FAAGADG
+4547 FAAAADG

-4563 LLVERLSD
+4563 LLVEKLSD
-4571 ARRHG
+4571 ARRNG
-4576 HRVLAVVRGTAVN
+4576 HKVLAVVRGTAVN

-4598 APNGPSQQ
+4598 APNGPAQQ

-4618 SSDQVDA
+4618 SSDQIDA
-4625 VEAHGTGTRL
+4625 VEAHGTGTKL

-4640 AQALIATYGRERAGE
+4640 AQALLATYGQERAE
-4655 RPLWLGS
+4655 DRPLWLGS
-4662 LKSNIGHAQAA
+4662 LKSNIGHSQAA

-4680 KMVMAMRHGVLPQTL
+4680 KMVMAMQHGVLPQTL

-4705 WSAGDVRLLTE
+4705 WSAGAVQLLTE
-4716 AVEWPAHDG
+4716 AVEWPAGDA

-4746 QAPDLAEEP
+4746 QAPAVTAES
-4755 PAPAPTPGSG
+4755 APASDAGPD

-4773 AKSDT
+4773 AKSEA
-4778 ALREQA
+4778 ALRDQA
-4784 ARLLS
+4784 VRLLS
-4789 FLDDEGAGVRPEDVA
+4789 FVGAEGAEVRPNDVG

-4818 AVVGTELGELR
+4818 VVVGEDLAELR
-4829 GGLESIVSGA
+4829 RGLEAVASGA
-4839 VPAAGAV
+4839 AVAGGAV

-4855 GQGSQRLGMGR
+4855 GQGSQRIGMGR
-4866 ELYASYPVFA
+4866 ELYAAFPVFA
-4876 AAYDEVCAL
+4876 AAYDEVCARL
-4885 LDIEVDVEAEA
+4885 GAPVDVDSEE
-4896 LHQTGV
+4896 LNQTGS

-4912 ALFRLLESW
+4912 ALFRLLESF
-4921 GVRPDYVAGHSV
+4921 GIRPDYVAGHSV

-4951 KLVSARARLM
+4951 KLVSARAALM
-4961 QALPSG
+4961 QALPAG

-4974 AAEDEVLPYLTDGVG
+4974 ATEDEVLPHLTDQVG
-4989 IAAVNGPQSVVVSG
+4989 IAAINGPRSVVVSG
-5003 AEDAVVAIGETFR
+5003 AEDAVLAIAEVFVQ
-5016 EQGRKTSRLKVSHAF
+5016 QGRKTSRLKVSHAF
-5031 HSPLMEPMLEEFG
+5031 HSPLMDPMLEEFAEVVG
-5044 QAIAGL
+5044 AL
-5050 TFNEPR
+5050 TFSEPQ

-5061 NLTGQ
+5061 NLTGR
-5066 LAEPYTPSYW
+5066 LAELYTPEYW
-5076 VRHVRE
+5076 VQHLRE
-5082 AVRFADGVQTL
+5082 AVRFADGVRTL
-5093 RELGVT
+5093 HDLGVT
-5099 TFVEVGPGG
+5099 TFVEIGPGG
-5108 VLSALAQGCVDDI
+5108 VLSALTQGCLDDGI
-5121 VTVPVLRADRPEPYA
+5121 VTIPALRTDRPEPYA
-5136 ITAALGSLHTYGV
+5136 FVTAVGQLHTHGI
-5149 SPDWR
+5149 SPDWQ
-5154 ALLPGA
+5154 ALFPSA
-5160 RRVDLPTYAFQRE
+5160 RRIDLPTYAFQRE
-5173 RFWLDVPPVSG
+5173 RYWLDVPQAPG

-5201 AIVTADSDGVL
+5201 AIATADSDGVL
-5212 LTGLLSLE
+5212 LTGLLSLDS
-5220 THPWLADHAVHGT
+5220 HPWLADHAVNGT

-5243 LAIRAGDET
+5243 LAVRAGDEA
-5252 GCGGIEDLTL
+5252 GCGWIEDLTL
-5262 ELPLVVPGN
+5262 ELPLVVPERGA
-5271 GGVTLQVAAG
+5271 VTLQVAVG
-5281 AADES
+5281 PEDES
-5286 GRRQLSVHSRTGDGP
+5286 GRRQLSVHSRVEDGS
-5301 WLRHATG
+5301 WVRHATG
-5308 VLSPAV
+5308 VLSSAEAPPAT
-5314 APSAVD
+5314 D
-5320 VGVWPPAGAEAVD
+5320 IGTWPPTRAEAVD
-5333 LTAFYEGMAAMGLD
+5333 LTEFYAGMAAAGLD
-5347 YGPLFQGLRSVWR
+5347 YGPVFQGLRAVWR
-5360 GGDDVYAEVELP
+5360 GGEDVFAEVELP
-5372 EESATEAAAFAL
+5372 EDAAADAASFAL

-5396 AAGGLVSTSDGL
+5396 AAGGLVSLDDGP

-5415 GVLVH
+5415 GVAVQ
-5420 AAGAATARVK
+5420 ATGAAMVRVK
-5430 LSRTATGSITLAVA
+5430 LSRTGTGSMTLTVA
-5444 DGAGEPVASVESL
+5444 DGAGGLVASVESL
-5457 SLRTV
+5457 SLRAV
-5462 SAEQLRDAGGG
+5462 SAEQLRGAGDGDSP
-5473 ERLFGLEWTPFA
+5473 LFGLEWTPLA
-5485 LPAADE
+5485 LPSDPATL
-5491 AVTIETLADFDAL
+5491 VIESVADFGAL
-5504 RASEGTPEAVVV
+5504 RESEATADVVVV
-5516 PCPAGTGAEADRA
+5516 PCPTGSETDNDNNDNTAARVREV
-5529 HTKHA
+5529 THA
-5534 KHAKHAMHTVH
+5534 
-5545 TVHSV
+5545 
-5550 TDEVLALVQWWLARE
+5550 VLALVQWWLAEE
-5565 RAGRLVL
+5565 RPARLAL
-5572 VTRPGDLAHAAV
+5572 VIRPGDPAHAAV
-5584 WGLVRSAQS
+5584 RGLVRTAQS
-5593 ENPDRFVLA
+5593 ENPDRIVLV
-5602 EAEDTDEVVR
+5602 EAETEDIQEAIR
-5612 VLPAVLAADEP
+5612 VLPAAIAAGEP

-5628 GGEVFVPRLTK
+5628 GQDALVPRLAK
-5639 ATGTAT
+5639 LTGAGAGDASGTVDTA
-5645 GTAIGTAA
+5645 
-5653 GTAIGTPDFGAGP
+5653 DFGAGP
-5666 VLLTGASGALGGLVA
+5666 VLLTGASGALGGIVA

-5686 EHGVRSLLL
+5686 AHGVRSLLL

-5706 VELEAELTAWGA
+5706 VELEAELAAWGA
-5718 EVTWAACD
+5718 EVRWAACD

-5731 ALAEALSGTPVTAV
+5731 ALAAVLAETPVTAV
-5745 VHTAGVLDDGVIA
+5745 VHTAGVLDDGVVA
-5758 SLTPERMEKVLRPKV
+5758 ALTPERMDAVLRPKV
-5773 DAVLNLHELTDGL
+5773 DAVLNLHELTNELTNDL

-5813 LDAFAESRRAQGLPA
+5813 LDAFAEARRAQGLPA

-5839 GGMADR
+5839 SGMADR
-5845 LDQADLTRLKRAGLA
+5845 LDQADLTRLKRVGLA
-5860 PIGVDEGLRLFDAAL
+5860 PIAVDEGLRLFDAAL

-5881 VAPLRLDLGGLQG
+5881 VAPLRLDLSGLQG
-5894 TVPPVLRGL
+5894 TVPAVLRAL

-5908 GTARRTAQ
+5908 GTARRAAQ
-5916 SAPKGSLGQRLAGLP
+5916 TAPKGTLGQRLAGLP
-5931 VAQREEAVLDLV
+5931 EAEREQAVLDLV
-5943 RGEVAAVLGHTSAQA
+5943 RTEVAAVLGHASVQA

-5977 LRNRLNAAT
+5977 LRNRLNTAT
-5986 GLRLPATLVFDHPTP
+5986 GLRLPATMVFDHPTP
-6001 LALSRFLLAE
+6001 AALARFLLAE
-6011 TLGGQERPEAAVAA
+6011 TLGVQEESEAAVAA
-6025 VTGTDEPI
+6025 VAGTDEPI

-6062 VSGFPEDRG
+6062 ISGFPEDRG
-6071 WDVENLYDP
+6071 WDVENLFDP

-6099 AAFDPAFFGIS
+6099 ADFDPAFFGIS

-6162 KTPTEGMDAY
+6162 KTAPDGMDAY

-6206 LVALHLAA
+6206 LVALHLAT
-6214 QALRSGEC
+6214 QALRTGEC
-6222 TMALVGGVTVMA
+6222 SMALVGGVTVMA

-6244 QRGLSADG
+6244 QRGLSGDG

-6266 AEGAGMLLVERLSD
+6266 AEGAGMLLVEKLSD
-6280 ARRHGHRVLA
+6280 ARRNGHKVLA

-6318 RQALANAGVSSDQV
+6318 RQALANAGLSSDQV

-6356 YGQERSGERPLW
+6356 YGQERAEDRPLW

-6374 NIGHAQAAAGVGGVI
+6374 NIGHSQAAAGVGGVI

-6395 RHGVLPQTLHV
+6395 QHGVLPQTLHI
-6406 DEPTPHVDW
+6406 DEPSPHVDW
-6415 SAGDVR
+6415 SAGGVR
-6421 LLTEAVEWPAHDG
+6421 LLTEAVEWPASDL

-6457 PDSAESVP
+6457 PEAAEEAP
-6465 ESEPDAVVPWV
+6465 ATGAGPDAIAAPWV
-6476 LSAKTD
+6476 LSGRTEA
-6482 TALRAQ
+6482 ALRAQ
-6488 AERLLSLA
+6488 AERLLSLSNA
-6496 SATDARPADLALSL
+6496 DTATDLRSADIGFSL
-6510 ATTRSAMEYRAAVV
+6510 ATTRSAMEHRAAVV
-6524 GEDREELLDG
+6524 GESRDELLAG
-6534 LRALA
+6534 LHALA
-6539 AGSASPRIVT
+6539 AGSPSARVIL
-6549 GEPGSGGK
+6549 GEAGAGGK

-6562 SGQGSQRRGMGRELY
+6562 SGQGSQRIGMGRELY
-6577 EAFPVFAAAY
+6577 TAFPLFAAAY
-6587 DEVCAALDAPV
+6587 DEVCALLDAPV
-6598 DVDAEE
+6598 DVDSEE
-6604 LDQTGSTQPALFA
+6604 LNQTGSTQPALFA
-6617 VEVALFRLLESWGV
+6617 FEVALFRLLESFGI

-6651 VLSLEDAAK
+6651 VLLLEDAAK
-6660 LVSARARLMQ
+6660 LVSARAALMQ
-6670 ALPSGG
+6670 ALPAGG
-6676 AMVAVQATEDDV
+6676 AMVAVQATEDEV
-6688 LPYLTDGVG
+6688 LPHLTDQVG
-6697 IAAVNGPQ
+6697 IAAINGPQ
-6705 SVVVSGAEDAVV
+6705 SVVVSGAEEAAV
-6717 AIGEVFREQG
+6717 AIGETFKQQG

-6742 LMDPMLEEFGQAI
+6742 LMDPMLDEFAEVVR
-6755 AGLTFN
+6755 GLTFQQ
-6761 EPRIPVVS
+6761 PRIPVVS
-6769 NLTGQLAEPYT
+6769 NLTGRLAEAYT
-6780 PSYWVRHVREAVRFA
+6780 PEYWVQHVREAVRFA
-6795 DGVQTLH
+6795 DGVRTLH
-6802 ELGVATFV
+6802 DLGVTTFV
-6810 EVGPGGVLS
+6810 EIGPGGVLS
-6819 ALAQGCVDDI
+6819 ALTQGCLDDGI
-6829 VTVPVVRADRPE
+6829 VTVPALRTDRPE
-6841 PQAVVTALAELYTH
+6841 PQAVATALGELYVH
-6855 GVSPG
+6855 GVSPD
-6860 WWAVFPGARRV
+6860 WQALFPGARRV

-6884 LEVPEEFSGGAAAAG
+6884 LDAPEEFTGSAAATG

-6911 AVVALPGAGGFL
+6911 AAVALPGAGGFL
-6923 VTGRLSLRTHP
+6923 VTGRLSLKTHP
-6934 WLADHTVMGRVL
+6934 WLADHTVMGSVL

-6958 AGDEAGCAQVED
+6958 AGDEAGCAQIED

-6976 LIVPDRGG
+6976 LIVPERGG
-6984 VAVQVWVGPEEE
+6984 VAVQVWVGAEEE
-6996 SGRRALS
+6996 PGRRALS
-7003 VHSRP
+7003 VHSRLE
-7008 DDAPD
+7008 DAPD

-7019 HAVGYLA
+7019 HAVGFLTDA
-7026 DELPDPPHGVDPGAW
+7026 LPEPPHGTDLVGAW
-7041 PPSAAEPVDLSR
+7041 PPEGAEAVDLTA
-7053 FYEGLDGLGLSYGP
+7053 FYEGLAGLGLGYGP
-7067 AFRGLRSVWRD
+7067 VFQGLRAVWRS
-7078 GDDVLAEVALPEDT
+7078 GDDVLAEVALPEGT
-7092 AADAFAVHP
+7092 EAGAFALHP
-7101 ALLDAALHAIGA
+7101 ALLDSALHAIGA
-7113 GGLVPVADGPLL
+7113 GGLVPVEDGPLL

-7130 EVGVRATG
+7130 EVSVRAAG
-7138 ATALRVKVSRTG
+7138 AAALRVKVSRTG

-7158 ADASGG
+7158 TDAAGG

-7172 SLRPVSREQLLAA
+7172 SLRPVSREQLLKA
-7185 GDLGGRA
+7185 GGSGRRG

-7203 IALVEGDAPLDVR
+7203 PALPEAAAGLDVR
-7216 VYPDPAAAL
+7216 RY
-7225 SADLPEAETESGT
+7225 ADLADLT
-7238 ASDSDSASGTG
+7238 AQTAQTALPDVA
-7249 RATEAVTVVPCPELP
+7249 VVPCRAASGSGTYSASASASAEQVHAVAAEALEL
-7264 GTPTA
+7264 
-7269 DRVHGIASE
+7269 VQW
-7278 VLALVRSWL
+7278 WL
-7287 ARECAGRLV
+7287 AEERPARLA
-7296 LVTRPGDLAHAAVWG
+7296 LVTRPGDPAHAAVRG

-7323 FVLAEAEDTDEVVR
+7323 IVLVEAEAEDIEEAIR
-7337 VLPAVLAAD
+7337 VLPAAIAAG

-7351 LRDGEVRVPRL
+7351 VRGQDVLVPRL
-7362 VRSTG
+7362 TKAAAAAD
-7367 ELVDAPDLA
+7367 DAVTPDLA
-7376 TGTVLV
+7376 DGTVLV
-7382 TGASGALGGLVARH
+7382 TGASGSLGALVARH

-7411 RGADAP
+7411 RGAEAP
-7417 GAAELA
+7417 GAAELES
-7423 AELAALGAEVTW
+7423 ELAAWGADITW
-7435 AACDVADREAVS
+7435 AACDVADRDAVS
-7447 AMLDGLGGHALSA
+7447 AMLDGLGDHPLSG

-7471 VIGSVT
+7471 VIASVT
-7477 PERMREVFRPKVDAV
+7477 PERLREVFRPKVDAV
-7492 LNLHECTR
+7492 LNLHDCTR
-7500 DMGPAAFVVFSSV
+7500 GMDLAAFVLFSSV
-7513 AGLIGSAGQASYA
+7513 AGLVGSAGQASYA
-7526 AANSFLDAFSAHR
+7526 AANSFLDAFAAHR
-7539 RRAGLPATSLAWGV
+7539 RGEGLPAVSLAWGV

-7561 DGLAA
+7561 DGLAE

-7580 PTGEGLRLF
+7580 PPEEGLRLF
-7589 DAALASDAAVLA
+7589 DAALALGEAVLA
-7601 PVRIDTGALRGGEA
+7601 PVRIDTGALRAGEA
-7615 PPVLRALVPA
+7615 PAVLRALVPA
-7625 PAGRR
+7625 AARR
-7630 TVQSATSAGSSAAAH
+7630 TAQVAAA
-7645 GPSLAERLAQLPEGE
+7645 PSASSLADRLAALPEGE
-7660 REKSVLDL
+7660 RDKAVEDL

-7679 ASDRTVRPEHAFQ
+7679 ASAHAVRPEQAFQ

-7706 RLNRATGS
+7706 RLNKATGL

-7721 FDHPTPA
+7721 FDYPTPA
-7728 LLARHLFTEIAGAA
+7728 LLARHVLTETAGAA
-7742 EPDLVDSLL
+7742 EPALVDSLL
-7751 ADLDNVEQEL
+7751 ADLDRVEQEL
-7761 VTKLAAGEARDRI
+7761 VTKLSEGDARDRI
-7774 LVRLQELLLIAGES
+7774 LSKLQAVLAIAGES
-7788 GKTSDQEVPGTSGSD
+7788 GKAPVTEGTGTGSD
-7803 LETATDDE
+7803 LESATDDE
-7811 MFDLL
+7811 VFDLL

>member
-1 MVESE
+1 MVESGL
-6 RNGTG
+6 NGSG
-11 NRAGSAS
+11 NRAGSAVQ
-18 ADSAGDV
+18 ADDI

-34 PGAADPAAFWRLL
+34 PGAADPAAFWQLL
-47 SEGTDAITDVPAD
+47 SEGADAITDVPPD
-60 RWDGAAVADADPSEP
+60 RWDGAAVADADPSVP

-85 LDRVGHFDA
+85 LDRIGHFDA
-94 RFFGL
+94 GFFGL

-119 EALEDAHVRPGTLRS
+119 EALEDAHVRAGTLRS

-183 NGPSLTVDSGQSSS
+183 NGPSLTVDCGQSSS

-215 ALAGGVNLNIV
+215 ALAGGVSLNIV

-256 RGEGGGIVVLKPLAR
+256 RGEGGGIVVLKPLAQ

-293 GDGLTVPLRSGQE
+293 GDGLTVPLQSGQE
-306 QVLRLACERAGID
+306 QVLRLAYERAGVD
-319 PAHIGYV
+319 PAHVGYV

-338 VEAAAL
+338 IEAAAL

-350 GRAPGNPLR
+350 GAGRDPERPLR

-379 LKAALAL
+379 LKAALSL
-386 HHRELPASLNFETPN
+386 RHRELPASLNFETPN
-401 PAIPLDRLN
+401 PAIPLTRLN
-410 LRVQNEHSA
+410 LRVQTEHAA
-419 WAAED
+419 WDAQD
-424 GRPLLAGVSS
+424 DRPLLAGVSS

-442 HIVLAEHRETADPAA
+442 HIVLAEHRAAADGQEPAGSV
-457 RDSTGADR
+457 R
-465 AVPGTGESG
+465 E
-474 PGTAATCWPLSAKTA
+474 PGTAPTPWPLSAKTA
-489 SALRGQAAA
+489 SGLRAQAAA
-498 LLAHAEAHPALALPA
+498 LLSYAEAHPGLALPDA
-513 VGRAL
+513 GWSL
-518 ATGRTAFEHRAVV
+518 ATGRTTFEHRAVV

-543 RALSTDGI
+543 RELSTGGI
-551 DAALTTGRTAPRGEL
+551 DAALTTGRTRPRGKL
-566 AFLFPGQGSQR
+566 AFLFSGQGSQR
-577 AGMGRELAESVP
+577 AAMGRELAEAFP
-589 AFATALD
+589 AFAAALD
-596 DVCAHLDPLLPRPLR
+596 EVCAHLDPRLPRPLR
-611 EIMFAAEGTGE
+611 EVMFAPEGSEE

-631 TQTSLFAL
+631 TQTSLFAV
-639 EVALFRA
+639 EVALFRL
-646 LESWGVT
+646 LESWGIT
-653 PDVLMGHSIGEL
+653 PDVLMGHSVGEL
-665 AAAHVAGVLSLADAC
+665 AAAHVAGVLPLADAC
-680 TLVAARGR
+680 ALVAARGR

-702 QATEDEVHDRI
+702 QATEDEARARI
-713 GAHTDRVS
+713 GDRTDRVS
-721 VAALNGPDSVVVSG
+721 IAALNGPDSVVVSG
-735 DDDLATEIADAF
+735 DEDLVTEIADAF

-768 EPMLAEFREVA
+768 EPMLAEFRRVA
-779 EGLTFHAPRIP
+779 EDLTFHAPRIP
-790 IVSNVTGRLAEERAA
+790 IVSNVTGRLSAEGKYEEECEEECEGK
-805 YEGCDA
+805 YEGEYEGSTAD
-811 AYWVRHV
+811 YWVRHV
-818 REAVRFADGVARLD
+818 RDAVRFADGVARLD

-841 LGPGGV
+841 IGPGGV
-847 LTSMARAG
+847 LTSMARTS
-855 ADDEALFVPALRGR
+855 ADGDALFVPALRAR
-869 RPETS
+869 RPEAQ
-874 ALLTAV
+874 ALLAAV
-880 AALHVHGLEPD
+880 ASLHVHGVEPD
-891 WDALFGDGGRTHRK
+891 WTALFDGRGARSK

-920 DGATTPLIAGTTT
+920 DSAATPSADTSW
-933 DRAPADPQTDAVAET
+933 APAAPQREA
-948 DTAPVGALGRRLAGL
+948 TAGAASEPVGALGRRLAGL
-963 PESAREEAALDLVRA
+963 PESERDEAVLDLVRA
-978 HVAAVLGHAEA
+978 HIAAVLGHAEA
-989 RQVESEWT
+989 RQVQAEWT

-1008 VELCNQLGAAT
+1008 VELRNQLSEAT

-1039 HLAARSLGAADTADR
+1039 HLGAESLGEGAADALPGTVA
-1054 TPVTADDP
+1054 DP

-1076 GGISSPEELW
+1076 GGVRSPEDLW
-1086 RLLASGGDAV
+1086 RLVASGGDAI

-1101 DRGWDIETLW
+1101 DRGWDVEALY

-1117 PGKSSTRHGGFLRGA
+1117 PGKSSTRQGGFLHEA
-1132 ADFDA
+1132 AEFDA
-1137 AFFGISPREA
+1137 GFFGISPREA

-1195 HEPVDEA
+1195 HEPVDGIE
-1202 GGYLLTGTTT
+1202 GYLLTGTTT

-1246 VQSLRGGECTMALA
+1246 IQSLRSGECTMALA

-1267 TPGMFVEFSRQGGL
+1267 TPGMFVEFSRQRGL
-1281 SADGRCKAFAA
+1281 SEDGRCKAFAA

-1314 RRNGHQVLAVVRGS
+1314 ERNGHRVLAVVRGS

-1353 ALAAAGLAPADVD
+1353 ALASAGLAPGDVD

-1375 KLGDPIEAEALIA
+1375 RLGDPIEAEALIA
-1388 TYGQERSQERPLWLG
+1388 AYGQERDGDRPLWLG

-1431 LLPRTLHVDEPTPHV
+1431 VLPQTLHVDEPTPHV
-1446 DWSASEV
+1446 DWSESGV

-1463 AGGPPRRAAV
+1463 AGDLPRRAAV

-1485 IVEQAPDL
+1485 IVEQAATRD
-1493 AEEPPAPAPTPG
+1493 EPAREVTVAGP
-1505 SGVVVPWVLSA
+1505 VPWVLSA
-1516 KSDTALREQAAR
+1516 KSEAALRDQADR
-1528 LLSFLDSFLDDEGVG
+1528 LLSFMDGDGDGAGGTGGTGVDP
-1543 VRPEDVAFSL
+1543 VDVGFSL
-1553 ATSRAV
+1553 ATSRAE
-1559 LERRAAVVGAELGE
+1559 LERRAVVVGGDLAELREGLE
-1573 LRGELQ
+1573 A
-1579 SIVSGAVPAAGAVGG
+1579 VASGAAPVGGVVGG

-1605 QRVGMGRELYASY
+1605 QRIGMGRELYAAY

-1624 YDEVCALLDIEVDVD
+1624 YDEVCALLDAPVDVESED
-1639 AEALH
+1639 LN
-1644 QTGMTQPALF
+1644 QTGSTQPALF

-1662 LLESWGV
+1662 LLESWGI
-1669 RPDYVAGHSVGEIAA
+1669 RPDYLAGHSVGEIAA

-1692 LEDAAKLV
+1692 LDDAAKLV
-1700 SARARLMQALP
+1700 SARAALMQALP
-1711 GGGAMVAVQATEDE
+1711 AGGAMVAVQATEDE
-1725 ILPHLAEGVGIA
+1725 VMPHLTDGVGIA
-1737 AINGP
+1737 AVNGP
-1742 RSVVVSGAEA
+1742 QSVVVSGAEDAVLAIA
-1752 EVLAVAGVFAGQGRK
+1752 EVFKQQGRK

-1782 EPMLEEFGGV
+1782 DPMLESFAEV
-1792 VGGLV
+1792 VGGLS
-1797 FNEPWIPVVSNL
+1797 FSEPRIPVVSNL
-1809 TGRLAEP
+1809 TGRRAEP
-1816 YTSSYW
+1816 YTPEYW

-1829 VRFADGVR
+1829 VRFADGIR
-1837 TLHELGVGTFVEIG
+1837 TLHDLGVTTFVEIG
-1851 PGGVLSGMAQGC
+1851 PGGVLSALAQGC
-1863 VDDIVTVPVLRADR
+1863 LGDEGDDVVTVPALRADR
-1877 PEPRAVV
+1877 PEPYAIVTAVGRLHTHGV
-1884 AALAELH
+1884 SPDWQAL
-1891 VGGTVVDWRA
+1891 
-1901 FFPGARRVDLPT
+1901 FPGARRVDLPT

-1921 WLDVPRTATGGLQEA
+1921 WLDAPQAAATGAPEA
-1936 SDAEF
+1936 LDAEF

-1960 AAELDTVA
+1960 PAELDVVA

-1979 EQSAADGWRY
+1979 EQSTADGWRY

-1997 DPAGAA
+1997 DIRGSAP
-2003 SSGTWLYV
+2003 SGTWLYV
-2011 VPEETAWTEAIR
+2011 TSEESAWTEAIHT
-2023 AGLTELG
+2023 GLTELG
-2030 VTLVPFTVAEDTDR
+2030 VDLVPFVVDEDADR
-2044 DTLARSL
+2044 DSLARSL
-2051 TEAGHEQAD
+2051 ADAGHGQAA
-2060 GVLFAAAPAP
+2060 GVLFAAAGAGAGAGAGAA
-2070 ADTGTADTGTAD
+2070 ADTAAGPD
-2082 TGTAALQRLVLLVQA
+2082 ALQRLVLLVQA

-2111 SGAVSTGP
+2111 SGAVSTGTS
-2119 ADPLTDPAAARLWGL
+2119 DPLTDPASARIWGL
-2134 GRIVALEQPQRW
+2134 GRVVALEQPQRW

-2152 PAEPDP
+2152 PAVLDSRSLE
-2158 RALARLAGLLD
+2158 RLAGLLT
-2169 QTDEDQLAV
+2169 QADEDQLAV
-2178 RPSGVSVRRL
+2178 RASGVSGRRL
-2188 VRAARSAAPAD
+2188 VRAPQSAAPAD
-2199 ATWSPRGTVLVT
+2199 APWSPRGTVLVT

-2225 AGAGA
+2225 ATAGA
-2230 EHLVLIS
+2230 EHLLLTS
-2237 RRGPEAPGAAE
+2237 RRGPDAPGAAE
-2248 LTAELTELGARVTV
+2248 LKAELEELGARVTV
-2262 AACDAADRDDLAEL
+2262 AACDAADRTALAEL
-2276 FARHTVNA
+2276 LGRHTVNA

-2295 LIDSLTPERLDGVL
+2295 LVESLTPESLNRVL

-2322 TRDREDLDAFVLFS
+2322 TRDRQDLDAFVLFS

-2371 LAVAWGPWADGGMAD
+2371 LAVAWGSWADGGMAD

-2396 GVRPI
+2396 GVRAI
-2401 AALPAISALHAAL
+2401 AALPAISVLHGAL
-2414 TRGETS
+2414 THGETS
-2420 VTIADVDWDR
+2420 VTVADVDWDR

-2438 RPCPLLSGVPE
+2438 RPCPLLQGVPE
-2449 AREALEGRAR
+2449 ARKALEVRAR
-2459 AARST
+2459 AAQST
-2464 EAPAS
+2464 EVPAS
-2469 ALGQRL
+2469 ALVQRL
-2475 LDAVPGERARILLDL
+2475 LGGTPGEQDRILLDL
-2490 VREQAAMV
+2490 VREQAATV
-2498 LGHTNKGTFDADR
+2498 LGHTGKGAFEADR

-2524 ELRHRLSTA
+2524 ELRHRLNTA

-2553 RHLGDEL
+2553 RHLREEL
-2560 LGGHGTETPA
+2560 LGRHGLEA
-2570 PQAVTA
+2570 EAAQVTA
-2576 VAADEPLAIVSMSC
+2576 AAATDEPLAIVGMSC
-2590 RFPGGVDTPEDL
+2590 RFPGGVQSPEDL
-2602 WELLGSGLDAMSG
+2602 WELLRSGRDAVSG

-2623 LDAIYDPDPER
+2623 IDSLYDPDPDR
-2634 PGTTYTREGGFIEGA
+2634 SGRTYAREGGFIEGA
-2649 DRFDAGLFGIS
+2649 DRFDAALFGIS

-2761 LAAQALRSGECSMAL
+2761 LAAQALRSGECTMAL

-2882 DAVEAHGT
+2882 GAVEAHGT

-2902 LLATYGREHSADRPV
+2902 LLATYGQEHSDDRPV

-2938 IKMVLAMRH
+2938 IKMVMAMRH
-2947 GTLPRTLHVDEP
+2947 GVLPQTLHVDEP
-2959 TGHVDWSAGT
+2959 TAHVDWSAGA

-2975 PVPWPGTTGPRRAA
+2975 AVEWPAGDLPRRAA

-2998 NAHTILE
+2998 NAHTIIE
-3005 EAPAATVAE
+3005 EAPAEAEAE
-3014 PVREHRPVPV
+3014 PAAEHRPVPV

-3033 AALRAQAERLLAFA
+3033 AALRAQAERLLASA
-3047 TDDVSPVDAGFS
+3047 ADDVSPVDAGFS
-3059 TATTR
+3059 SATTR

-3077 PAELRT
+3077 AAELRAGLE
-3083 ALTALTAGEPS
+3083 ALAAGEPA
-3094 ANVVTGRAHSTGKVG
+3094 ANVVAGRAHPADKVG
-3109 FLFSGQGSQRL
+3109 FLFSGQGSQRI
-3120 GMGRELYGAFPVF
+3120 GMGRELYAAYPVF

-3142 LLDIEVDVEAE
+3142 LLDASVDVESDE
-3153 ALHQTGVTQPALF
+3153 LNQTGSTQPALF
-3166 AVEVALFRLLGSWG
+3166 AVEVALFRLLESWG

-3199 AGVLSLEDAA
+3199 AGVLSLADAA
-3209 KLVSARARLMQ
+3209 KLVSARAALMQ
-3220 ALPGGGAMVA
+3220 ALPAGGAMVA

-3235 DEILPHLTEGVGIAA
+3235 EEVLPHLTGQVGIAA

-3257 VVSGVED
+3257 VVSGAED
-3264 AVLAVAELFAGQGRK
+3264 AVLAIAEVFKQQGRK

-3287 AFHSPLMEPMLEEFG
+3287 AFHSPLMDPMLEAFAE
-3302 GVVGGLVFNEP
+3302 VVRGLTFSEP
-3313 WVPVVSNLTGRL
+3313 RIRGVSNLTGRL
-3325 AEPYTSSYWVR
+3325 AEPYTPEYWVR

-3347 VRTLDELGVGT
+3347 VRTLHDSGVTT

-3363 PGGVLSGMA
+3363 PGGVLSALA
-3372 QGCVDDIVTVPVLR
+3372 QGCLDHVGDDVVTVTIPVLR
-3386 ADRPEPQALITAY
+3386 ADRPEPQAIATAY
-3399 AQLHVNGVELDWDA
+3399 AQLHVSGVEVDWHA

-3431 RYWLNAP
+3431 RYWLDAP
-3438 APTGDMSAVGQGTA
+3438 ASAGDMRAVGQGEA

-3473 RLSTHTHPWL
+3473 RLSAHTHPWL
-3483 MDHAVSGTVLLPGTA
+3483 VDHAVNGVVLLPGTA
-3498 FVELAVTA
+3498 FVELAITA

-3513 LLEELTLETPLLMPE
+3513 LLEELTLETPLLVPG

-3540 DDGTGRRSLTVHSR
+3540 DDGSGRRPLTVHSR
-3554 TDDGDAPAHQDDPA
+3554 IDDADAYAHEDESE
-3568 RAWVRHASGSLTVAT
+3568 RTWVRHASGFLAVAT
-3583 EEPMDGSL
+3583 GPVDGSL
-3591 AAWPPAGAEPIDVD
+3591 AAWPPAGAEPVDVD

-3611 AAMALDYGPV
+3611 AGMALDYGPV

-3628 WHAGDDFF
+3628 WRSGDDFF
-3636 AEVELPGADGMDAGA
+3636 AEVELPGAERTAAGA

-3662 LHTVWLGAVEPDAG
+3662 LHTVWLGAVEPEAG
-3676 TGHGLLPFAWSGVRL
+3676 TGNGLLPFAWSGVRL
-3691 AAAGASALRVKVSRA
+3691 AAAGASVLRVKVSRA
-3706 GTSTVSL
+3706 GTGTSTVSL
-3713 LLADGTG
+3713 VLADGTG
-3720 EPVARIDSLTL
+3720 EPVAQIDSLTL
-3731 RPVPVDQLR
+3731 RPVPADQLR

-3747 AVFGLEWTPI
+3747 SVFGLEWTPVS
-3757 GLPSAPDGTR
+3757 LPTAPDGMR
-3767 IEPYEDLAALR
+3767 IVTYEDLAALQ
-3778 NADSPAVTAA
+3778 A
-3788 EAEAGATADAVIVP
+3788 AGALPDAGTDAVVVP
-3802 CPTGTATD
+3802 CPTGAGTD
-3810 LATRVREVTYAVLEL
+3810 IAARVREVGNAVLEL
-3825 LQWWLAEERP
+3825 VQWWLAEERP
-3835 ARLVLVTR
+3835 SRLVLVMR

-3855 VRSAQTEN
+3855 VRSAQSEN
-3863 PDRVVLVE
+3863 PDRIVLVE
-3871 TSADADPGSGA
+3871 TDADANAGSGDDA
-3882 EPTDFTRTLPGLLAS
+3882 RLAGLLPGLIAS
-3897 GEPQALLGA
+3897 GEPQAA
-3906 DGEIR
+3906 VRAGEVL

-3917 AATPD
+3917 IAAPETETELPD
-3922 AEPSVPALGSGTV
+3922 LGSGTV

-3942 GLGGLFVKHLVAE
+3942 GLGGLFARHLVAE

-3977 TAELTARGADVTW
+3977 AADLTGQGAEVTW
-3990 AACDVADRDAVRALL
+3990 AACDVADREAVRELL
-4005 AGPGR
+4005 AGQS
-4010 NLSAIVH
+4010 LSAIIH

-4030 TPDRLDAVF
+4030 TPERLDGVF

-4049 HDLAAELCGELSAFV
+4049 HELAGELTGDLSAFV

-4090 LAEHRRALGL
+4090 LAEHRRAQGL
-4100 RATSLAWG
+4100 PATSLAWG
-4108 LWAQDSESESA
+4108 LWAQDSESA
-4119 MTGGLDHTDLTRIQR
+4119 MTGGLDHTDLTRIKR
-4134 MGLAPIPSADGLRMF
+4134 MGLAAIPPADGLRMF

-4154 TDRAAVAPIRL
+4154 TGRAAVVPIRL

-4170 RDGQGRFREGQGQSV
+4170 RDGQGQQPV
-4185 PSVLRG
+4185 PAVLRG
-4191 LVRVTPVRRTART
+4191 LVRVAPVRRAASAAR
-4204 APEGSLGQRLA
+4204 AASSSLGQRLA
-4215 GLPVAEREQVVLD
+4215 GLPAAEREQAVLE
-4228 LVRGEVAAVLGHS
+4228 LVRTEVAAVLGHA
-4241 GARSVGADDAF
+4241 GAQAVGADDSF
-4252 KDIGFDS
+4252 KEIGFDS

-4282 FDYPSPLALA
+4282 FDYPNPLTLA
-4292 RYLTAEAAGTDAAA
+4292 RFLTAEAAGSGET
-4306 ATVPTTRSTSGA
+4306 ATVPATVSTATGA
-4318 TADDPIAIV
+4318 ADEPIAIV

-4332 YPGGVRSPED
+4332 YPGGVQSPED

-4347 RSGRDAVSGFPED
+4347 FSGRDAVSGFPED

-4384 GFLRDA
+4384 GFLHDA
-4390 ADFDAEFFGIS
+4390 AEFDAEFFGIS

-4431 TVRGSRTGVF
+4431 SVRGSRTGVF

-4493 CSSSLVALHLAA
+4493 CSSSLVALHLAT
-4505 QALRSGECTMALVGG
+4505 QALRSGECSMALVGG
-4520 VTVMAGPSVFVEFS
+4520 VTVMASPAVFVEFS

-4547 FAAGADG
+4547 FGAGADG

-4571 ARRHG
+4571 ARRNG
-4576 HRVLAVVRGTAVN
+4576 HKVLAVVRGTAVN

-4598 APNGPSQQ
+4598 APNGPAQQ

-4625 VEAHGTGTRL
+4625 VEAHGTGTKL

-4640 AQALIATYGRERAGE
+4640 AQALLATYGQERDSD

-4662 LKSNIGHAQAA
+4662 LKSNIGHSQAA

-4680 KMVMAMRHGVLPQTL
+4680 KMVMAIQHGVLPQTL

-4705 WSAGDVRLLTE
+4705 WSAGEVRLLTE
-4716 AVEWPAHDG
+4716 AVEWPAGDA

-4746 QAPDLAEEP
+4746 QAPATAESS
-4755 PAPAPTPGSG
+4755 PALSPAPTSDSDE
-4765 AVVPWVLS
+4765 VVPWVLS
-4773 AKSDT
+4773 AKSEA
-4778 ALREQA
+4778 ALRDQA
-4784 ARLLS
+4784 DRLLS
-4789 FLDDEGAGVRPEDVA
+4789 FMDGEGAGGIGGTGGTGVDPVDVG
-4804 FSLATSRAVLERRA
+4804 FSLATSRAELERRA
-4818 AVVGTELGELR
+4818 VVVGGDLVELR
-4829 GGLESIVSGA
+4829 RGLEAIASGA
-4839 VPAAGAV
+4839 DAVGGVV

-4866 ELYASYPVFA
+4866 ELYAAYPVFA
-4876 AAYDEVCAL
+4876 AAYDEVCVL
-4885 LDIEVDVEAEA
+4885 LDAPVDVDAET
-4896 LHQTGV
+4896 LHQTGC

-4951 KLVSARARLM
+4951 KLVSARAALM
-4961 QALPSG
+4961 QALPAG

-4974 AAEDEVLPYLTDGVG
+4974 ATEDEVMPHLTDGVG
-4989 IAAVNGPQSVVVSG
+4989 IAAINGPQSVVVSG
-5003 AEDAVVAIGETFR
+5003 VEEAVTAIAEVFTQ
-5016 EQGRKTSRLKVSHAF
+5016 QGRKTSRLKVSHAF
-5031 HSPLMEPMLEEFG
+5031 HSPLMDPMLDEFAEVVG
-5044 QAIAGL
+5044 RL
-5050 TFNEPR
+5050 SFSEPR

-5061 NLTGQ
+5061 NLTGR
-5066 LAEPYTPSYW
+5066 LAEPYTPEYW

-5082 AVRFADGVQTL
+5082 AVRFADGIRTL
-5093 RELGVT
+5093 HDLGVT
-5099 TFVEVGPGG
+5099 TFVEIGPGG
-5108 VLSALAQGCVDDI
+5108 VLTALTQGCLDGDDV
-5121 VTVPVLRADRPEPYA
+5121 VTVPALRADRPEPYA
-5136 ITAALGSLHTYGV
+5136 IVTAVGRLHTYGV
-5149 SPDWR
+5149 SPDWQ
-5154 ALLPGA
+5154 ALFPGA

-5173 RFWLDVPPVSG
+5173 RYWLDVPQAPG

-5201 AIVTADSDGVL
+5201 AIATADSDGVL

-5220 THPWLADHAVHGT
+5220 SHPWLSDHAVNGT

-5243 LAIRAGDET
+5243 LAVRAGDEA
-5252 GCGGIEDLTL
+5252 GCGWIEDLTL
-5262 ELPLVVPGN
+5262 ELPLVVPERGS
-5271 GGVTLQVAAG
+5271 VTLQVAVG
-5281 AADES
+5281 SEDES
-5286 GRRQLSVHSRTGDGP
+5286 GRRQLSVHSRVEDGS
-5301 WLRHATG
+5301 WVRHATG
-5308 VLSPAV
+5308 VLSSAEAPPA
-5314 APSAVD
+5314 AD
-5320 VGVWPPAGAEAVD
+5320 VGAWPPVHAEAVD
-5333 LTAFYEGMAAMGLD
+5333 LTAFYADMAAAGLE
-5347 YGPLFQGLRSVWR
+5347 YGPVFQGLRSVWR
-5360 GGDDVYAEVELP
+5360 SGDEVLAEVALP
-5372 EESATEAAAFAL
+5372 EGTEAGTFAL

-5396 AAGGLVSTSDGL
+5396 AAGGLVSLGDGPV
-5408 ALPFAWS
+5408 LPFAWS
-5415 GVLVH
+5415 GVALH
-5420 AAGAATARVK
+5420 AAGAAMVRVK
-5430 LSRTATGSITLAVA
+5430 LSRTGTGSVTLAVA
-5444 DGAGEPVASVESL
+5444 DGAGDPVASVESL
-5457 SLRTV
+5457 SLRAV
-5462 SAEQLRDAGGG
+5462 SAEQLRGAGDGD
-5473 ERLFGLEWTPFA
+5473 RLFGVEWTPFT
-5485 LPAADE
+5485 LPATSDSDAL
-5491 AVTIETLADFDAL
+5491 VIESFADFDAL
-5504 RASEGTPEAVVV
+5504 REPEPEPEPEGAQAPDVVAV
-5516 PCPAGTGAEADRA
+5516 PCPTGAGVDTAARVRE
-5529 HTKHA
+5529 
-5534 KHAKHAMHTVH
+5534 
-5545 TVHSV
+5545 V
-5550 TDEVLALVQWWLARE
+5550 TSAVLELVQWWLAEE
-5565 RAGRLVL
+5565 RPARLAL

-5593 ENPDRFVLA
+5593 ENPDRIVLV
-5602 EAEDTDEVVR
+5602 EAEDIDAAIR
-5612 VLPAVLAADEP
+5612 VLPAAIASGEA

-5628 GGEVFVPRLTK
+5628 GQDVLVPRLAK
-5639 ATGTAT
+5639 ATGA
-5645 GTAIGTAA
+5645 GA
-5653 GTAIGTPDFGAGP
+5653 GTPDVGTPDFGSGP

-5686 EHGVRSLLL
+5686 AHGVRSLLL

-5706 VELEAELTAWGA
+5706 AELEAELAARGA
-5718 EVTWAACD
+5718 EVRWAACD
-5726 AADRD
+5726 VADRD
-5731 ALAEALSGTPVTAV
+5731 ALAGVLAGTPVTAV

-5758 SLTPERMEKVLRPKV
+5758 ALTPERMDAVLRPKV
-5773 DAVLNLHELTDGL
+5773 DAVLNLHELTGDL

-5813 LDAFAESRRAQGLPA
+5813 LDAFAEARRAQGLPA

-5839 GGMADR
+5839 SGMADR
-5845 LDQADLTRLKRAGLA
+5845 LDQADLTRLKRVGLA
-5860 PIGVDEGLRLFDAAL
+5860 PIAVDEGLRLFDAAL

-5894 TVPPVLRGL
+5894 TVPSVLRGL

-5908 GTARRTAQ
+5908 GTARRAAQ
-5916 SAPKGSLGQRLAGLP
+5916 AAPKGSLGQRLAGLP
-5931 VAQREEAVLDLV
+5931 EAEREQAVLDLV
-5943 RGEVAAVLGHTSAQA
+5943 RTEVAAVLGHASVQA

-5963 AFQDA
+5963 AFQEA

-5977 LRNRLNAAT
+5977 LRNRLNTAT
-5986 GLRLPATLVFDHPTP
+5986 GLRLPATMVFDHPTP
-6001 LALSRFLLAE
+6001 AALSRFLLAE
-6011 TLGGQERPEAAVAA
+6011 TLGVQEQSEAAVAA
-6025 VTGTDEPI
+6025 VAGTDEPI

-6062 VSGFPEDRG
+6062 ISGFPEDRG

-6080 DPDRSGKSYVRH
+6080 DPDRSGKSSVRH

-6099 AAFDPAFFGIS
+6099 AEFDPAFFGIS

-6133 RAGIDPAT
+6133 RAGIDPAS

-6162 KTPTEGMDAY
+6162 KTAPEGMDAY

-6206 LVALHLAA
+6206 LVALHLAT
-6214 QALRSGEC
+6214 QALRTGEC
-6222 TMALVGGVTVMA
+6222 SMALVGGVTVMA

-6280 ARRHGHRVLA
+6280 ARRNGHQVLA

-6307 APNGPSQQRVI
+6307 APNGPAQQRVI

-6356 YGQERSGERPLW
+6356 YGQERSEDRPLW

-6395 RHGVLPQTLHV
+6395 QHGVLPQTLHV
-6406 DEPTPHVDW
+6406 DEPTSHVDW
-6415 SAGDVR
+6415 SAGAVR
-6421 LLTEAVEWPAHDG
+6421 LLTEAVEWPAGDL

-6457 PDSAESVP
+6457 PATAEPSPV
-6465 ESEPDAVVPWV
+6465 SDADAVVPWV
-6476 LSAKTD
+6476 LSGRTEA
-6482 TALRAQ
+6482 ALRAQ
-6488 AERLLSLA
+6488 AERLLSLT
-6496 SATDARPADLALSL
+6496 SSSSVTDLRPADVGFSL
-6510 ATTRSAMEYRAAVV
+6510 ATTRSAMEHRAAVV
-6524 GEDREELLDG
+6524 GESRDELLEG

-6539 AGSASPRIVT
+6539 AGSPSARVVVGET
-6549 GEPGSGGK
+6549 GAGGK

-6562 SGQGSQRRGMGRELY
+6562 SGQGSQRIGMGRELY
-6577 EAFPVFAAAY
+6577 AAYPVFAAAY
-6587 DEVCAALDAPV
+6587 DEVCTYLDAPV
-6598 DVDAEE
+6598 DVEAET
-6604 LDQTGSTQPALFA
+6604 LHQTGCTQPALFA

-6660 LVSARARLMQ
+6660 LVSARAALMQ
-6670 ALPSGG
+6670 ALPVGG
-6676 AMVAVQATEDDV
+6676 AMVAVQATEDEL
-6688 LPYLTDGVG
+6688 LPHLTEQVG
-6697 IAAVNGPQ
+6697 IAAINGPH
-6705 SVVVSGAEDAVV
+6705 SVVVSGAEDAVL
-6717 AIGEVFREQG
+6717 AIAEVFKQQG

-6742 LMDPMLEEFGQAI
+6742 LMDPMLDAFAEVVGELSFS
-6755 AGLTFN
+6755 

-6769 NLTGQLAEPYT
+6769 NLTGRLAEPYT
-6780 PSYWVRHVREAVRFA
+6780 PEYWVRHVREAVRFA
-6795 DGVQTLH
+6795 DGIRTLH
-6802 ELGVATFV
+6802 DLGVTTFV
-6810 EVGPGGVLS
+6810 EIGPGGVLT
-6819 ALAQGCVDDI
+6819 ALTQGCLDNEDDDV

-6841 PQAVVTALAELYTH
+6841 PQAVVTALAELHTY
-6855 GVSPG
+6855 GVSPD
-6860 WWAVFPGARRV
+6860 WQAFFPDARRV
-6871 DLPTYAFQYERFW
+6871 ELPTYAFQYERFW
-6884 LEVPEEFSGGAAAAG
+6884 LEVPEEFTGSAAATG

-6911 AVVALPGAGGFL
+6911 AAVALPGAGGFL
-6923 VTGRLSLRTHP
+6923 VTGRLSLKTHP
-6934 WLADHTVMGRVL
+6934 WLADHTVMGSVL

-6958 AGDEAGCAQVED
+6958 AGDEAGCAQIED

-6976 LIVPDRGG
+6976 LIVPERGG
-6984 VAVQVWVGPEEE
+6984 VAVQVWVGAEEE
-6996 SGRRALS
+6996 PGRRALS
-7003 VHSRP
+7003 VHSRLE
-7008 DDAPD
+7008 DASD
-7013 DAPWVR
+7013 EAPWVR
-7019 HAVGYLA
+7019 HAVGFLTDA
-7026 DELPDPPHGVDPGAW
+7026 PSEPPHGADGGAW
-7041 PPSAAEPVDLSR
+7041 PPAGAEAVDLTG
-7053 FYEGLDGLGLSYGP
+7053 FYEGLAELGLGYGP
-7067 AFRGLRSVWRD
+7067 VFRGLRSVWRS
-7078 GDDVLAEVALPEDT
+7078 GDDVLAEVALPEGT
-7092 AADAFAVHP
+7092 EAGAFALHP

-7113 GGLVPVADGPLL
+7113 GGLVPVVDGPLL

-7130 EVGVRATG
+7130 GVGVRAAG
-7138 ATALRVKVSRTG
+7138 ATSLRVRVARTG

-7158 ADASGG
+7158 ADAAGG
-7164 LVATVGSL
+7164 LVATAGSL
-7172 SLRPVSREQLLAA
+7172 SLRPVSREQLLKA
-7185 GDLGGRA
+7185 GGAGGRA

-7203 IALVEGDAPLDVR
+7203 VALTGTAAGLDVQDLDVQDLDVQSDIR
-7216 VYPDPAAAL
+7216 TYADLAAL
-7225 SADLPEAETESGT
+7225 SAEPALADVA
-7238 ASDSDSASGTG
+7238 
-7249 RATEAVTVVPCPELP
+7249 VVPCPAASGP
-7264 GTPTA
+7264 GTHTA
-7269 DRVHGIASE
+7269 ERVHAIVSE
-7278 VLALVRSWL
+7278 VLELVQWWL
-7287 ARECAGRLV
+7287 AEERPARLA

-7323 FVLAEAEDTDEVVR
+7323 IVLVEAEDIDAAIR
-7337 VLPAVLAAD
+7337 VLPAAIASG

-7351 LRDGEVRVPRL
+7351 VRGQNVFVPRL
-7362 VRSTG
+7362 TKAAGAATEGGDV
-7367 ELVDAPDLA
+7367 PDLA
-7376 TGTVLV
+7376 DGTVLV
-7382 TGASGALGGLVARH
+7382 TGASGSLGALVARH

-7411 RGADAP
+7411 RGAEAP
-7417 GAAELA
+7417 GAAELE
-7423 AELAALGAEVTW
+7423 AELAAWGAEVRW
-7435 AACDVADREAVS
+7435 AACDVADRGAVS
-7447 AMLDGLGGHALSA
+7447 EMLAGLGGNPLSA

-7471 VIGSVT
+7471 VVASVT
-7477 PERMREVFRPKVDAV
+7477 PERLREVFRPKVDAV
-7492 LNLHECTR
+7492 LNLHDCTR
-7500 DMGPAAFVVFSSV
+7500 EMDLAAFVVFSSV
-7513 AGLIGSAGQASYA
+7513 AGMVGSAGQASYA
-7526 AANSFLDAFSAHR
+7526 AANSFLDAFSVY
-7539 RRAGLPATSLAWGV
+7539 RRAQGLPAISLAWGV

-7561 DGLAA
+7561 DGLAE

-7580 PTGEGLRLF
+7580 PPEEGLRLF

-7601 PVRIDTGALRGGEA
+7601 PVRIDTGALRAGEA
-7615 PPVLRALVPA
+7615 PAVLRALVPA
-7625 PAGRR
+7625 AARRAVQAAPAPS
-7630 TVQSATSAGSSAAAH
+7630 VS
-7645 GPSLAERLAQLPEGE
+7645 SLADRLEGLPEAE
-7660 REKSVLDL
+7660 RDKAVQDL

-7679 ASDRTVRPEHAFQ
+7679 ASAHTVRPEHAFQ

-7706 RLNRATGS
+7706 RLNKATGL

-7721 FDHPTPA
+7721 FDYPTPA
-7728 LLARHLFTEIAGAA
+7728 LLARHVLTETAGAA
-7742 EPDLVDSLL
+7742 EPALVDSLL
-7751 ADLDNVEQEL
+7751 ADLDRVEQEL
-7761 VTKLAAGEARDRI
+7761 VTKLSESEARDRI
-7774 LVRLQELLLIAGES
+7774 LSKLQAVLAIAGES
-7788 GKTSDQEVPGTSGSD
+7788 GTSPVPEGPGTGSD
-7803 LETATDDE
+7803 LESATDDE
-7811 MFDLL
+7811 VFDLL